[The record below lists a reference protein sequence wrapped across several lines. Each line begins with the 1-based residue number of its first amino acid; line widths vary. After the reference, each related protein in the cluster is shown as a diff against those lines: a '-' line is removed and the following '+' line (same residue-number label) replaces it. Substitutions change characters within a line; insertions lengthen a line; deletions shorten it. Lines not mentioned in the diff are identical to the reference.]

1 MDKKEYRARL
11 DEINSLVEKQ
21 DYREALN
28 VVETIEWRRVRSV
41 RTLCMVSEIY
51 EVNKRYDDSLRL
63 LLLAYQRTPS
73 GKLILYRLVELCV
86 KMTDYESAVK
96 YYNQFTKL
104 SPNDNN
110 RYILKYKIYKG
121 RKNPIEDQI
130 KILEKYKA
138 SEYTERW
145 AYELARLYARAGM
158 YDKCIA
164 ECDELVLWFSDGRYV
179 KKALELKMKYTE
191 LTDAEK
197 EKYKKLYGELKA
209 VRIARTAASVSAAT
223 QAAAKM
229 LNQTAQTMGKPE
241 EAVNSVKVEAFQIP
255 KPEPVKEAEAEEK
268 SETKAEAKPELAEQP
283 KVMKMPEFIKTPEMK
298 PDFEPLPEIQMPE
311 EIKKEI
317 EEELEKKKALE
328 AKPQE
333 ETAKLAEEEP
343 VKEFNLEEALNATAD
358 EMVQAENAEVSEN
371 EAVENES
378 ETKPEME
385 VPEGATIQLPL
396 EEIKAARQ
404 NAVETDATVDLS
416 NVVEEA
422 MAEAVVTA
430 EEEPAEEPVEAET
443 EPEEESVEAE
453 AESEQE
459 NEETELSEEEVIEAE
474 TKETESVEAEELQE
488 NEVTESVEAEETQ
501 EEKEPESA
509 ETVPEPIEVQEARE
523 SEPAQW
529 VLEEPAEPVKENSE
543 PEAELAVELEAEPV
557 KSEENEA
564 ETVLEEESETPEEV
578 ESAEPESVEPE
589 PEKVLRHHLTDE
601 EHRRLFTYFAP
612 IPGMKEQVKEALD
625 IAQESACEKTS
636 KAGNVIVTGRSGSG
650 KTRFSE
656 SLIKALCKERQMEG
670 AKVAYLTAEVLN
682 KKDPAFIV
690 DKLSGGFLAI
700 GHASAMTAETVEN
713 LSKAMEFKTNRLTV
727 ILEDAKAGIYTLQQ
741 DYPEFMEKFDSKIVI
756 PVFTND
762 ELVSFAKTYA
772 KEKGYKVD
780 DIAALAVYS
789 LIGDNQYED
798 DPVCVGQV
806 REMMDSAIA
815 KASRLGRRPGKK
827 VAKRHLDV
835 TGRIM
840 LYEKDFNL

>member
-1 MDKKEYRARL
+1 MKLTEVKILDKKEYRARL
-11 DEINSLVEKQ
+11 DEINNLVEKQ

-28 VVETIEWRRVRSV
+28 VVETIEWRRVRSA

-63 LLLAYQRTPS
+63 LLLAYQRAPS
-73 GKLILYRLVELCV
+73 GKLILYRLVELSV

-96 YYNQFTKL
+96 YYNQFMKL

-164 ECDELVLWFSDGRYV
+164 ECDEMVLWFSDGKYV

-197 EKYKKLYGELKA
+197 EKYKELYGEPKA

-229 LNQTAQTMGKPE
+229 LNQTAQTMVKPE
-241 EAVNSVKVEAFQIP
+241 EAVNSVKAEAFQLP
-255 KPEPVKEAEAEEK
+255 KPEAIKKAESGAGSEAKAEE
-268 SETKAEAKPELAEQP
+268 EVKPELAEQP
-283 KVMKMPEFIKTPEMK
+283 KIMKMPEFIKTPEVK
-298 PDFEPLPEIQMPE
+298 PDFELLPEIQMPE

-317 EEELEKKKALE
+317 EEELEKKKEVE
-328 AKPQE
+328 AKLQE
-333 ETAKLAEEEP
+333 ETAKIAEEEP
-343 VKEFNLEEALNATAD
+343 VKEFDLEAALGAAAD
-358 EMVQAENAEVSEN
+358 EMVQEEKT
-371 EAVENES
+371 EAVENEA
-378 ETKPEME
+378 EAKTEME
-385 VPEGATIQLPL
+385 VSEGATIQLPL

-430 EEEPAEEPVEAET
+430 EEETAEKAVEAET
-443 EPEEESVEAE
+443 EA
-453 AESEQE
+453 
-459 NEETELSEEEVIEAE
+459 SEEEVAEAE
-474 TKETESVEAEELQE
+474 TEEPQENEAAESVETEEQQE
-488 NEVTESVEAEETQ
+488 EKVTESAE
-501 EEKEPESA
+501 
-509 ETVPEPIEVQEARE
+509 PEPIEVEEARE

-529 VLEEPAEPVKENSE
+529 VVEET
-543 PEAELAVELEAEPV
+543 VE
-557 KSEENEA
+557 SEEENA
-564 ETVLEEESETPEEV
+564 ESEVVQEIEAVTE
-578 ESAEPESVEPE
+578 VEPE
-589 PEKVLRHHLTDE
+589 PEKVLRHHLTEE

-625 IAQESACEKTS
+625 IAQKSACEKTS
-636 KAGNVIVTGRSGSG
+636 KAGNMIVTGRSGSG

-700 GHASAMTAETVEN
+700 GRASAMTAQTVEN

-727 ILEDAKAGIYTLQQ
+727 ILEDSKAGIYTLKQ
-741 DYPEFMEKFDSKIVI
+741 DYPEFMEKFDSRIVI

-780 DIAALAVYS
+780 DIAVLAVYS

>member
-28 VVETIEWRRVRSV
+28 VVETIEWRRVRSA

-63 LLLAYQRTPS
+63 LLLAYQRAPS
-73 GKLILYRLVELCV
+73 GKLILYRLVELSV

-96 YYNQFTKL
+96 YYNQFMKL

-164 ECDELVLWFSDGRYV
+164 ECDEMVLWFSDGKYV

-197 EKYKKLYGELKA
+197 EKYKELYGEPKA

-229 LNQTAQTMGKPE
+229 LNQTAQTMAKPE
-241 EAVNSVKVEAFQIP
+241 DAVNSVKAEAFQLP
-255 KPEPVKEAEAEEK
+255 KPEPVKKAE
-268 SETKAEAKPELAEQP
+268 SETESEAKAEAKPELAEQP
-283 KVMKMPEFIKTPEMK
+283 KVMKMPEFIKTPEVK
-298 PDFEPLPEIQMPE
+298 PDFEALPEIQMPE

-317 EEELEKKKALE
+317 EEELEKKKAVE
-328 AKPQE
+328 AKLQE
-333 ETAKLAEEEP
+333 ETAKIAEEEP
-343 VKEFNLEEALNATAD
+343 VKEFDLEAALGVAAA
-358 EMVQAENAEVSEN
+358 EMAQAEKT
-371 EAVENES
+371 EAVENEA
-378 ETKPEME
+378 EAKAEME

-430 EEEPAEEPVEAET
+430 EEETAEKVVEAET
-443 EPEEESVEAE
+443 EASEEKVAEAETEEPQEEKAPESVETE
-453 AESEQE
+453 EPQE
-459 NEETELSEEEVIEAE
+459 EKAP
-474 TKETESVEAEELQE
+474 ESVETEE
-488 NEVTESVEAEETQ
+488 SQ
-501 EEKEPESA
+501 EEQEPESA
-509 ETVPEPIEVQEARE
+509 ETEQEPVEVEEARE

-529 VLEEPAEPVKENSE
+529 VLEEP
-543 PEAELAVELEAEPV
+543 VE
-557 KSEENEA
+557 SEEENA
-564 ETVLEEESETPEEV
+564 ESEAVQEIEAVTEV
-578 ESAEPESVEPE
+578 EPESVEPE

-601 EHRRLFTYFAP
+601 EHRRLFTYFAQ

-625 IAQESACEKTS
+625 IAQKSACEKTS
-636 KAGNVIVTGRSGSG
+636 KAGNMIVTGRSGSG

-700 GHASAMTAETVEN
+700 GRASAMTAQTVEN

-727 ILEDAKAGIYTLQQ
+727 ILEDSKAGIYTLKQ
-741 DYPEFMEKFDSKIVI
+741 DYPEFMEKFDSRIVI

-780 DIAALAVYS
+780 DIAVLAVYS

>member
-28 VVETIEWRRVRSV
+28 VVETIEWRRVRSA

-63 LLLAYQRTPS
+63 LLLAYQRAPS
-73 GKLILYRLVELCV
+73 GKLILYRLVELSV

-96 YYNQFTKL
+96 YYNQFMKL

-164 ECDELVLWFSDGRYV
+164 ECDEMVLWFSDGKYV

-197 EKYKKLYGELKA
+197 EKYKELYGEPKA

-229 LNQTAQTMGKPE
+229 LNQTAQTMAKPE
-241 EAVNSVKVEAFQIP
+241 DAVNSVKAEAFQLP
-255 KPEPVKEAEAEEK
+255 KPEPVKKAE
-268 SETKAEAKPELAEQP
+268 SETESEAKAEAKPELAEQP
-283 KVMKMPEFIKTPEMK
+283 KVMEMPEFIKTPEVK

-317 EEELEKKKALE
+317 EEELEKKKAVE
-328 AKPQE
+328 AKLQE
-333 ETAKLAEEEP
+333 ETAKIAEEEP
-343 VKEFNLEEALNATAD
+343 VKEFDLEAALGVAAA
-358 EMVQAENAEVSEN
+358 EMAQAEKT
-371 EAVENES
+371 EAVENEA
-378 ETKPEME
+378 EAKAEME

-430 EEEPAEEPVEAET
+430 EEETAEKVVEAET
-443 EPEEESVEAE
+443 EASKEKVAEAETEEPQEEKAPESVETE
-453 AESEQE
+453 ES
-459 NEETELSEEEVIEAE
+459 
-474 TKETESVEAEELQE
+474 
-488 NEVTESVEAEETQ
+488 Q
-501 EEKEPESA
+501 EEQEPESA
-509 ETVPEPIEVQEARE
+509 ETEQEPVEVEEARE

-529 VLEEPAEPVKENSE
+529 VLEEP
-543 PEAELAVELEAEPV
+543 VE
-557 KSEENEA
+557 SEEENA
-564 ETVLEEESETPEEV
+564 ESEAVQEIEAVTEV
-578 ESAEPESVEPE
+578 EPESVEPE
-589 PEKVLRHHLTDE
+589 SEKVLRHHLTDE

-625 IAQESACEKTS
+625 IAQKSACEKTS
-636 KAGNVIVTGRSGSG
+636 KAGNMIVTGRSGSG

-700 GHASAMTAETVEN
+700 GRASAMTAQTVEN

-727 ILEDAKAGIYTLQQ
+727 ILEDSKAGIYTLKQ
-741 DYPEFMEKFDSKIVI
+741 DYPEFMEKFDSRIVI

-780 DIAALAVYS
+780 DIAVLAVYS

>member
-11 DEINSLVEKQ
+11 DEINNLVEKQ

-28 VVETIEWRRVRSV
+28 VVETIEWRRVRSA

-63 LLLAYQRTPS
+63 LLLAYQRAPS
-73 GKLILYRLVELCV
+73 GKLILYRLVELSV

-96 YYNQFTKL
+96 YYNQFMKL

-164 ECDELVLWFSDGRYV
+164 ECDEMVLWFSDGKYV

-197 EKYKKLYGELKA
+197 EKYKELYGEPKA

-229 LNQTAQTMGKPE
+229 LNQTAQTMVKPE
-241 EAVNSVKVEAFQIP
+241 EAVNSVKAEAFQLP
-255 KPEPVKEAEAEEK
+255 KPEAIKKAESGAGSEAKAEE
-268 SETKAEAKPELAEQP
+268 EVKPELAEQP
-283 KVMKMPEFIKTPEMK
+283 KIMKMPEFIKTPEVK

-317 EEELEKKKALE
+317 EEELEKKKEVE
-328 AKPQE
+328 AKLQE
-333 ETAKLAEEEP
+333 ETAKIAEEEP
-343 VKEFNLEEALNATAD
+343 VKEFDLEAALGAAAD
-358 EMVQAENAEVSEN
+358 EMVQEEKT
-371 EAVENES
+371 EAVENEA
-378 ETKPEME
+378 EAKTEME
-385 VPEGATIQLPL
+385 VSEGATIQLPL

-430 EEEPAEEPVEAET
+430 EEETAEKAVEAET
-443 EPEEESVEAE
+443 EA
-453 AESEQE
+453 
-459 NEETELSEEEVIEAE
+459 SEEEVAEAE
-474 TKETESVEAEELQE
+474 TEEPQENEAAESVETEEQQE
-488 NEVTESVEAEETQ
+488 EKVTESAE
-501 EEKEPESA
+501 
-509 ETVPEPIEVQEARE
+509 PEPIEVEEARE

-529 VLEEPAEPVKENSE
+529 VVEET
-543 PEAELAVELEAEPV
+543 VE
-557 KSEENEA
+557 SEEENA
-564 ETVLEEESETPEEV
+564 ESEVVQEIEAVTE
-578 ESAEPESVEPE
+578 VEPE
-589 PEKVLRHHLTDE
+589 PEKVLRHHLTEE

-625 IAQESACEKTS
+625 IAQKSACEKTS
-636 KAGNVIVTGRSGSG
+636 KAGNMIVTGRSGSG

-700 GHASAMTAETVEN
+700 GRASAMTAQTVEN

-727 ILEDAKAGIYTLQQ
+727 ILEDSKVGIYTLKQ
-741 DYPEFMEKFDSKIVI
+741 DYPEFMEKFDSRIVI

-780 DIAALAVYS
+780 DIAVLAVYS

>member
-11 DEINSLVEKQ
+11 DEINNLVEKQ

-28 VVETIEWRRVRSV
+28 VVETIEWRRVRSA

-63 LLLAYQRTPS
+63 LLLAYQRAPS
-73 GKLILYRLVELCV
+73 GKLILYRLVELSV

-96 YYNQFTKL
+96 YYNQFMKL

-164 ECDELVLWFSDGRYV
+164 ECDEMVLWFSDGKYV

-197 EKYKKLYGELKA
+197 EKYKELYGEPKA

-229 LNQTAQTMGKPE
+229 LNQTAQTMVKPE
-241 EAVNSVKVEAFQIP
+241 EAVNSVKAEAFQLP
-255 KPEPVKEAEAEEK
+255 KPEAIKKAESGAGSEAKAEE
-268 SETKAEAKPELAEQP
+268 EVKPELAEQP
-283 KVMKMPEFIKTPEMK
+283 KIMKMPEFIKTPEVK

-317 EEELEKKKALE
+317 EEELEKKKEVE
-328 AKPQE
+328 AKLQE
-333 ETAKLAEEEP
+333 ETAKIAEEEP
-343 VKEFNLEEALNATAD
+343 VKEFDLEAALGAAAD
-358 EMVQAENAEVSEN
+358 EMVQEEKT
-371 EAVENES
+371 EAVENEA
-378 ETKPEME
+378 EAKTEME
-385 VPEGATIQLPL
+385 VSEGATIQLPL

-430 EEEPAEEPVEAET
+430 EEETAEKAVEAET
-443 EPEEESVEAE
+443 KA
-453 AESEQE
+453 
-459 NEETELSEEEVIEAE
+459 SEEEVAEAE
-474 TKETESVEAEELQE
+474 TEEPQENEAAESVETEEQQE
-488 NEVTESVEAEETQ
+488 EKVTESAE
-501 EEKEPESA
+501 
-509 ETVPEPIEVQEARE
+509 PEPIEVEEARE

-529 VLEEPAEPVKENSE
+529 VVEET
-543 PEAELAVELEAEPV
+543 VE
-557 KSEENEA
+557 SEEENA
-564 ETVLEEESETPEEV
+564 ESEVVQEIEAVTE
-578 ESAEPESVEPE
+578 VEPE
-589 PEKVLRHHLTDE
+589 PEKVLRHHLTEE

-625 IAQESACEKTS
+625 IAQKSACEKTS
-636 KAGNVIVTGRSGSG
+636 KAGNMIVTGRSGSG

-700 GHASAMTAETVEN
+700 GRASAMTAQTVEN

-727 ILEDAKAGIYTLQQ
+727 ILEDSKAGIYTLKQ
-741 DYPEFMEKFDSKIVI
+741 DYPEFMEKFDSRIVI

-780 DIAALAVYS
+780 DIAVLAVYS

>member
-1 MDKKEYRARL
+1 MKLTEVKILDKKEYRARL
-11 DEINSLVEKQ
+11 DEINNLVEKQ

-28 VVETIEWRRVRSV
+28 VVETIEWRRVRSA

-63 LLLAYQRTPS
+63 LLLAYQRAPS
-73 GKLILYRLVELCV
+73 GKLILYRLVELSV

-96 YYNQFTKL
+96 YYNQFMKL

-164 ECDELVLWFSDGRYV
+164 ECDEMVLWFSDGKYV

-197 EKYKKLYGELKA
+197 EKYKELYGEPKA

-229 LNQTAQTMGKPE
+229 LNQTAQTMVKPE
-241 EAVNSVKVEAFQIP
+241 EAVNSVKAEAFQLP
-255 KPEPVKEAEAEEK
+255 KPEAIKKAESGAGSEAKAEE
-268 SETKAEAKPELAEQP
+268 EVKPELAEQP
-283 KVMKMPEFIKTPEMK
+283 KIMKMPEFIKTPEVK

-317 EEELEKKKALE
+317 EEELEKKKEVE
-328 AKPQE
+328 AKLQE
-333 ETAKLAEEEP
+333 ETAKIAEEES
-343 VKEFNLEEALNATAD
+343 VKEFDLEAALGAAAD
-358 EMVQAENAEVSEN
+358 EMVQEEKT
-371 EAVENES
+371 EAVENEA
-378 ETKPEME
+378 EAKTEME
-385 VPEGATIQLPL
+385 VSEGATIQLPL

-430 EEEPAEEPVEAET
+430 EEETAEKAVEAET
-443 EPEEESVEAE
+443 EA
-453 AESEQE
+453 
-459 NEETELSEEEVIEAE
+459 SEEEVAEAE
-474 TKETESVEAEELQE
+474 TEEPQENEAAESVETEEQQE
-488 NEVTESVEAEETQ
+488 EKVTESAE
-501 EEKEPESA
+501 
-509 ETVPEPIEVQEARE
+509 PEPIEVEEARE

-529 VLEEPAEPVKENSE
+529 MLEEPVESEEENAE
-543 PEAELAVELEAEPV
+543 PEAEVAE
-557 KSEENEA
+557 E
-564 ETVLEEESETPEEV
+564 
-578 ESAEPESVEPE
+578 VEPE
-589 PEKVLRHHLTDE
+589 PEKVLRHHLTEE

-625 IAQESACEKTS
+625 IAQKSACEKTS
-636 KAGNVIVTGRSGSG
+636 KAGNMIVTGRSGSG

-700 GHASAMTAETVEN
+700 GRASAMTAQTVEN

-727 ILEDAKAGIYTLQQ
+727 ILEDSKAGIYTLKQ
-741 DYPEFMEKFDSKIVI
+741 DYPEFMEKFDSRIVI

-780 DIAALAVYS
+780 DIAVLAVYS

>member
-28 VVETIEWRRVRSV
+28 VVETIEWRRVRSA

-63 LLLAYQRTPS
+63 LLLAYQRAPS
-73 GKLILYRLVELCV
+73 GKLILYRLVELSV

-96 YYNQFTKL
+96 YYNQFMKL

-145 AYELARLYARAGM
+145 AYELARLYARADM

-164 ECDELVLWFSDGRYV
+164 ECDEMVLWFSDGKYV

-197 EKYKKLYGELKA
+197 EKYKELYGEPKA

-229 LNQTAQTMGKPE
+229 LNQTAQTMAKPE
-241 EAVNSVKVEAFQIP
+241 DAVNSVKAEAFQLP
-255 KPEPVKEAEAEEK
+255 KPEPVKKAE
-268 SETKAEAKPELAEQP
+268 SETESEAKAEAKPELAEQP
-283 KVMKMPEFIKTPEMK
+283 KVMKMPEFIKTSEVK

-317 EEELEKKKALE
+317 EEELEKKKAVE
-328 AKPQE
+328 AKLQE
-333 ETAKLAEEEP
+333 ETAKIAEEEP
-343 VKEFNLEEALNATAD
+343 VKEFDLEAALGVAAA
-358 EMVQAENAEVSEN
+358 EMAQAEKT
-371 EAVENES
+371 EAVENEA
-378 ETKPEME
+378 EAKAEME

-430 EEEPAEEPVEAET
+430 EEETAEKVVEAET
-443 EPEEESVEAE
+443 EASEEKVAEAETEEPQEEKAPESVET
-453 AESEQE
+453 
-459 NEETELSEEEVIEAE
+459 EEP
-474 TKETESVEAEELQE
+474 
-488 NEVTESVEAEETQ
+488 Q
-501 EEKEPESA
+501 EEQEPESA
-509 ETVPEPIEVQEARE
+509 ETEQEPVEVEEARE

-529 VLEEPAEPVKENSE
+529 VVEET
-543 PEAELAVELEAEPV
+543 VE
-557 KSEENEA
+557 SEEENA
-564 ETVLEEESETPEEV
+564 ESEAVQEIEAVTEV
-578 ESAEPESVEPE
+578 EPESVEPE

-625 IAQESACEKTS
+625 IAQKSACEKTS
-636 KAGNVIVTGRSGSG
+636 KAGNMIVTGRSGSG

-700 GHASAMTAETVEN
+700 GRASAMTAQTVEN

-727 ILEDAKAGIYTLQQ
+727 ILEDSKAGIYTLKQ
-741 DYPEFMEKFDSKIVI
+741 DYPEFMEKFDSRIVI

-780 DIAALAVYS
+780 DIAVLAVYS

>member
-28 VVETIEWRRVRSV
+28 VVETIEWRRVRSA

-63 LLLAYQRTPS
+63 LLLAYQRAPS
-73 GKLILYRLVELCV
+73 GKLILYRLVELSV

-96 YYNQFTKL
+96 YYNQFMKL

-164 ECDELVLWFSDGRYV
+164 ECDEMVLWFSDGKYV

-197 EKYKKLYGELKA
+197 EKYKELYGEPKA

-229 LNQTAQTMGKPE
+229 LNQTAQTMAKPE
-241 EAVNSVKVEAFQIP
+241 DAVNSVKAEAFQLP
-255 KPEPVKEAEAEEK
+255 KPEPVKKAE
-268 SETKAEAKPELAEQP
+268 SETESEAKAEAKPELAEQP
-283 KVMKMPEFIKTPEMK
+283 KVMKMPEFIKTSEVK

-317 EEELEKKKALE
+317 EEELEKKKAVE
-328 AKPQE
+328 AKLQE
-333 ETAKLAEEEP
+333 ETAKIAEEEP
-343 VKEFNLEEALNATAD
+343 VKEFDLEAALGVAAD
-358 EMVQAENAEVSEN
+358 EMAQAEKT
-371 EAVENES
+371 EAVENEA
-378 ETKPEME
+378 EAKAEME

-430 EEEPAEEPVEAET
+430 EEETAEKVVEAET
-443 EPEEESVEAE
+443 EASEEKVAE
-453 AESEQE
+453 AET
-459 NEETELSEEEVIEAE
+459 EEP
-474 TKETESVEAEELQE
+474 
-488 NEVTESVEAEETQ
+488 Q
-501 EEKEPESA
+501 EEQEPESA
-509 ETVPEPIEVQEARE
+509 ETEQEPVEVEEARE

-529 VLEEPAEPVKENSE
+529 VVEETVD
-543 PEAELAVELEAEPV
+543 
-557 KSEENEA
+557 SEEENA
-564 ETVLEEESETPEEV
+564 ESEVVQEIEAVTEV
-578 ESAEPESVEPE
+578 EPESVEPVEPE

-625 IAQESACEKTS
+625 IAQKSACEKTS
-636 KAGNVIVTGRSGSG
+636 KAGNMIVTGRSGSG

-700 GHASAMTAETVEN
+700 GRASAMTAQTVEN

-727 ILEDAKAGIYTLQQ
+727 ILEDSKAGIYTLKQ
-741 DYPEFMEKFDSKIVI
+741 DYPEFMEKFDSRIVI

-780 DIAALAVYS
+780 DIAVLAVYS

-840 LYEKDFNL
+840 LYEKDFDL

>member
-28 VVETIEWRRVRSV
+28 VVETIEWRRVRSA

-63 LLLAYQRTPS
+63 LLLAYQRAPS
-73 GKLILYRLVELCV
+73 GKLILYRLVELSV

-96 YYNQFTKL
+96 YYNQFMKL

-164 ECDELVLWFSDGRYV
+164 ECDEMVLWFSDGKYV

-197 EKYKKLYGELKA
+197 EKYKELYGEPKA

-229 LNQTAQTMGKPE
+229 LNQTAQTMVKPE
-241 EAVNSVKVEAFQIP
+241 EAVNSVKAEAFQLP
-255 KPEPVKEAEAEEK
+255 KPEAIKKAESGAGSEAKAEE
-268 SETKAEAKPELAEQP
+268 EVKPELAEQP
-283 KVMKMPEFIKTPEMK
+283 KIMKMPEFIKTPEVK

-317 EEELEKKKALE
+317 EEELQKKKEVE
-328 AKPQE
+328 AKLQE
-333 ETAKLAEEEP
+333 ETAKIAEEEP
-343 VKEFNLEEALNATAD
+343 VKEFDLEAALGAAAD
-358 EMVQAENAEVSEN
+358 EMVQEEKT
-371 EAVENES
+371 EAVENEA
-378 ETKPEME
+378 EAKTEME
-385 VPEGATIQLPL
+385 VSEDATIQLPL

-430 EEEPAEEPVEAET
+430 EEETAEKVVEAET
-443 EPEEESVEAE
+443 EASEEKVAEAETEEPQEEKAPESVETE
-453 AESEQE
+453 ES
-459 NEETELSEEEVIEAE
+459 
-474 TKETESVEAEELQE
+474 
-488 NEVTESVEAEETQ
+488 Q
-501 EEKEPESA
+501 EEQEPESA
-509 ETVPEPIEVQEARE
+509 ETEQEPVEVEEARE

-529 VLEEPAEPVKENSE
+529 VVEET
-543 PEAELAVELEAEPV
+543 VE
-557 KSEENEA
+557 SEEENA
-564 ETVLEEESETPEEV
+564 ESEVVQEIEAVTE
-578 ESAEPESVEPE
+578 VEPE
-589 PEKVLRHHLTDE
+589 PEKVLRHHLTEE

-625 IAQESACEKTS
+625 IAQKSACEKTS
-636 KAGNVIVTGRSGSG
+636 KAGNMIVTGRSGSG

-700 GHASAMTAETVEN
+700 GRASAMTAQTVEN

-727 ILEDAKAGIYTLQQ
+727 ILEDSKAGIYTLKQ
-741 DYPEFMEKFDSKIVI
+741 DYPEFMEKFDSRIVI

-780 DIAALAVYS
+780 DIAVLAVYS

>member
-28 VVETIEWRRVRSV
+28 VVETIEWRRVRSA

-63 LLLAYQRTPS
+63 LLLAYQRAPS
-73 GKLILYRLVELCV
+73 GKLILYRLVELSV

-96 YYNQFTKL
+96 YYNQFMKL

-164 ECDELVLWFSDGRYV
+164 ECDEMVLWFSDGKYV

-197 EKYKKLYGELKA
+197 EKYKELYGEPKA

-229 LNQTAQTMGKPE
+229 LNQTAQTMAKPE
-241 EAVNSVKVEAFQIP
+241 DAVNSVKAEAFQLP
-255 KPEPVKEAEAEEK
+255 KPEPVKKAE
-268 SETKAEAKPELAEQP
+268 SETESEAKAEAKPELAEQP
-283 KVMKMPEFIKTPEMK
+283 KVMKMPEFIKTSEVK

-311 EIKKEI
+311 EIKKEV
-317 EEELEKKKALE
+317 EEELEKKKAVE
-328 AKPQE
+328 AKLQE
-333 ETAKLAEEEP
+333 ETAKIAEEEP
-343 VKEFNLEEALNATAD
+343 VKEFDLEAALGVAVA
-358 EMVQAENAEVSEN
+358 EMAQAEKT
-371 EAVENES
+371 EAVENEA
-378 ETKPEME
+378 EAKAEME

-430 EEEPAEEPVEAET
+430 EEETAEKVVEAET
-443 EPEEESVEAE
+443 EASEEKVAE
-453 AESEQE
+453 AET
-459 NEETELSEEEVIEAE
+459 EEP
-474 TKETESVEAEELQE
+474 
-488 NEVTESVEAEETQ
+488 Q
-501 EEKEPESA
+501 EEQEPESA
-509 ETVPEPIEVQEARE
+509 ETEQEPVEVEEARE

-529 VLEEPAEPVKENSE
+529 VVEET
-543 PEAELAVELEAEPV
+543 VE
-557 KSEENEA
+557 SEEENA
-564 ETVLEEESETPEEV
+564 ESEAVQEIEAVTEV
-578 ESAEPESVEPE
+578 EPESVEPE

-625 IAQESACEKTS
+625 IAQKSACEKTS
-636 KAGNVIVTGRSGSG
+636 KAGNMIVTGRSGSG

-700 GHASAMTAETVEN
+700 GRASAMTAQTVEN

-727 ILEDAKAGIYTLQQ
+727 ILEDSKAGIYTLKQ
-741 DYPEFMEKFDSKIVI
+741 DYPEFMEKFDSRIVI

-780 DIAALAVYS
+780 DIAVLAVYS

>member
-1 MDKKEYRARL
+1 MKLTEVKILDKKEYRARL
-11 DEINSLVEKQ
+11 DEINNLVEKQ

-28 VVETIEWRRVRSV
+28 VVETIEWRRVRSA

-63 LLLAYQRTPS
+63 LLLAYQRAPS
-73 GKLILYRLVELCV
+73 GKLILYRLVELSV

-96 YYNQFTKL
+96 YYNQFMKL

-164 ECDELVLWFSDGRYV
+164 ECDEMVLWFSDGKYV

-197 EKYKKLYGELKA
+197 EKYKELYGEPKA

-229 LNQTAQTMGKPE
+229 LNQTAQTMVKPE
-241 EAVNSVKVEAFQIP
+241 EAVNSVKAEAFQLP
-255 KPEPVKEAEAEEK
+255 KPEAIKKAESGAGSEAKAEE
-268 SETKAEAKPELAEQP
+268 EVKPELAEQP
-283 KVMKMPEFIKTPEMK
+283 KIMKMPEFIKTPEVK

-317 EEELEKKKALE
+317 EEELEKKKEVE
-328 AKPQE
+328 AKLQE
-333 ETAKLAEEEP
+333 ETAKIAEEEP
-343 VKEFNLEEALNATAD
+343 VKEFDLEAALGAAAD
-358 EMVQAENAEVSEN
+358 EMVQEEKT
-371 EAVENES
+371 EAVENEA
-378 ETKPEME
+378 EAKTEME
-385 VPEGATIQLPL
+385 VSEGATIQLPL

-430 EEEPAEEPVEAET
+430 EKETAEKAVEAET
-443 EPEEESVEAE
+443 EA
-453 AESEQE
+453 
-459 NEETELSEEEVIEAE
+459 SEEEVAEAE
-474 TKETESVEAEELQE
+474 TEEPQENEAAESVETEEQQE
-488 NEVTESVEAEETQ
+488 EKVTESAEP
-501 EEKEPESA
+501 K
-509 ETVPEPIEVQEARE
+509 PIEVEEARE

-529 VLEEPAEPVKENSE
+529 MLEEPVESEEENAE
-543 PEAELAVELEAEPV
+543 PEAEVAE
-557 KSEENEA
+557 E
-564 ETVLEEESETPEEV
+564 
-578 ESAEPESVEPE
+578 VEPE
-589 PEKVLRHHLTDE
+589 PEKVLRHHLTEE

-625 IAQESACEKTS
+625 IAQKSACEKTS
-636 KAGNVIVTGRSGSG
+636 KAGNMIVTGRSGSG

-700 GHASAMTAETVEN
+700 GRASAMTAQTVEN

-727 ILEDAKAGIYTLQQ
+727 ILEDSKAGIYTLKQ
-741 DYPEFMEKFDSKIVI
+741 DYPEFMEKFDSRIVI

-780 DIAALAVYS
+780 DIAVLAVYS

>member
-28 VVETIEWRRVRSV
+28 VVETIEWRRVRSA

-63 LLLAYQRTPS
+63 LLLAYQRAPS
-73 GKLILYRLVELCV
+73 GKLILYRLVELSV

-96 YYNQFTKL
+96 YYNQFMKL

-110 RYILKYKIYKG
+110 SYILKYKIYKG

-164 ECDELVLWFSDGRYV
+164 ECDEMVLWFSDGKYV

-197 EKYKKLYGELKA
+197 EKYKELYGEPKA

-229 LNQTAQTMGKPE
+229 LNQTAQTMAKPE
-241 EAVNSVKVEAFQIP
+241 DAVNSVKAEAFQLP
-255 KPEPVKEAEAEEK
+255 KPEPVKKAE
-268 SETKAEAKPELAEQP
+268 SETESEAKAEAKPELAEQP
-283 KVMKMPEFIKTPEMK
+283 KVMEMPEFIKTPEVK

-317 EEELEKKKALE
+317 EEELEKKKAVE
-328 AKPQE
+328 AKLQE
-333 ETAKLAEEEP
+333 ETAKIAEEEP
-343 VKEFNLEEALNATAD
+343 VKEFDLEAALGVAAA
-358 EMVQAENAEVSEN
+358 EMAQAEKT
-371 EAVENES
+371 EAVENEA
-378 ETKPEME
+378 EAKAEME

-430 EEEPAEEPVEAET
+430 EEETAEKVVEAET
-443 EPEEESVEAE
+443 EASEEKVAEAETEEPQEEKAPESVETE
-453 AESEQE
+453 ES
-459 NEETELSEEEVIEAE
+459 
-474 TKETESVEAEELQE
+474 
-488 NEVTESVEAEETQ
+488 Q
-501 EEKEPESA
+501 EEQEPESA
-509 ETVPEPIEVQEARE
+509 ETEQEPVEVEEARE

-529 VLEEPAEPVKENSE
+529 VLEEP
-543 PEAELAVELEAEPV
+543 VE
-557 KSEENEA
+557 SEEENA
-564 ETVLEEESETPEEV
+564 ESEAVQEIEAVTEV
-578 ESAEPESVEPE
+578 EPESVEPE
-589 PEKVLRHHLTDE
+589 SEKVLRHHLTDE

-625 IAQESACEKTS
+625 IAQKSACEKTS
-636 KAGNVIVTGRSGSG
+636 KAGNMIVTGRSGSG

-700 GHASAMTAETVEN
+700 GRASAMTAQTVEN

-727 ILEDAKAGIYTLQQ
+727 ILEDSKAGIYTLKQ
-741 DYPEFMEKFDSKIVI
+741 DYPEFMEKFDSRIVI

-780 DIAALAVYS
+780 DIAVLAVYS

>member
-1 MDKKEYRARL
+1 
-11 DEINSLVEKQ
+11 
-21 DYREALN
+21 
-28 VVETIEWRRVRSV
+28 
-41 RTLCMVSEIY
+41 MVSEIY

-63 LLLAYQRTPS
+63 LLLAYQRAPS
-73 GKLILYRLVELCV
+73 GKLILYRLVELSV

-96 YYNQFTKL
+96 YYNQFMKL

-164 ECDELVLWFSDGRYV
+164 ECDEMVLWFSDGKYV

-197 EKYKKLYGELKA
+197 EKYKELYGEPKA

-229 LNQTAQTMGKPE
+229 LNQTAQTMAKPE
-241 EAVNSVKVEAFQIP
+241 DAVNSVKAEAFQLP
-255 KPEPVKEAEAEEK
+255 KPEPVKKAE
-268 SETKAEAKPELAEQP
+268 SETESEAKAEAKPELAEQP
-283 KVMKMPEFIKTPEMK
+283 KVMEMPEFIKTPEVK

-317 EEELEKKKALE
+317 EEELEKKKAVE
-328 AKPQE
+328 AKLQE
-333 ETAKLAEEEP
+333 ETAKIAEEEP
-343 VKEFNLEEALNATAD
+343 VKEFDLEAALGVAAA
-358 EMVQAENAEVSEN
+358 EMAQAEKT
-371 EAVENES
+371 EAVENEA
-378 ETKPEME
+378 EAKAEME

-430 EEEPAEEPVEAET
+430 EEETAEKVVEAET
-443 EPEEESVEAE
+443 EASEEKVAEAETEEPQEEKAPESVETE
-453 AESEQE
+453 ES
-459 NEETELSEEEVIEAE
+459 
-474 TKETESVEAEELQE
+474 
-488 NEVTESVEAEETQ
+488 Q
-501 EEKEPESA
+501 EEQEPESA
-509 ETVPEPIEVQEARE
+509 ETEQEPVEVEEARE

-529 VLEEPAEPVKENSE
+529 VLEEP
-543 PEAELAVELEAEPV
+543 VE
-557 KSEENEA
+557 SEEENA
-564 ETVLEEESETPEEV
+564 ESEAVQEIEAVTEV
-578 ESAEPESVEPE
+578 EPESVEPE
-589 PEKVLRHHLTDE
+589 SEKVLRHHLTDE

-625 IAQESACEKTS
+625 IAQKSACEKTS
-636 KAGNVIVTGRSGSG
+636 KAGNMIVTGRSGSG

-700 GHASAMTAETVEN
+700 GRASAMTAQTVEN

-727 ILEDAKAGIYTLQQ
+727 ILEDSKAGIYTLKQ
-741 DYPEFMEKFDSKIVI
+741 DYPEFMEKFDSRIVI

-780 DIAALAVYS
+780 DIAVLAVYS

>member
-1 MDKKEYRARL
+1 MKLTEVKILDKKEYRARL
-11 DEINSLVEKQ
+11 DEINNLVEKQ

-28 VVETIEWRRVRSV
+28 VVETIEWRRVRSA

-63 LLLAYQRTPS
+63 LLLAYQRAPS
-73 GKLILYRLVELCV
+73 GKLILYRLVELSV

-96 YYNQFTKL
+96 YYNQFMKL

-164 ECDELVLWFSDGRYV
+164 ECDEMVLWFSDGKYV
-179 KKALELKMKYTE
+179 KKALELKMKYTK
-191 LTDAEK
+191 LTDTEK
-197 EKYKKLYGELKA
+197 EKYKELYGEPKA

-229 LNQTAQTMGKPE
+229 LNQTAQTMVKPE
-241 EAVNSVKVEAFQIP
+241 EAVNSVKAEAFQLP
-255 KPEPVKEAEAEEK
+255 KPESVK
-268 SETKAEAKPELAEQP
+268 KAEFGAESEAKAEVKPELAEQP
-283 KVMKMPEFIKTPEMK
+283 KVMKMPEFIKTPEVK

-317 EEELEKKKALE
+317 EEELEKKKAVE
-328 AKPQE
+328 AKLQE
-333 ETAKLAEEEP
+333 ETAKIAEEEP
-343 VKEFNLEEALNATAD
+343 VKEFDLEAALGAAAD
-358 EMVQAENAEVSEN
+358 EMDQAEKT
-371 EAVENES
+371 EAVENEA
-378 ETKPEME
+378 EAKAEME

-430 EEEPAEEPVEAET
+430 EEEVAEAET
-443 EPEEESVEAE
+443 EEP
-453 AESEQE
+453 QE
-459 NEETELSEEEVIEAE
+459 NEA
-474 TKETESVEAEELQE
+474 TESVETEEQ
-488 NEVTESVEAEETQ
+488 Q
-501 EEKEPESA
+501 EEKVTESA
-509 ETVPEPIEVQEARE
+509 ETEPIEVEEARE

-529 VLEEPAEPVKENSE
+529 VLEEPVKSEEEDAE
-543 PEAELAVELEAEPV
+543 PEAEEA
-557 KSEENEA
+557 
-564 ETVLEEESETPEEV
+564 
-578 ESAEPESVEPE
+578 ESAEEESVEPE
-589 PEKVLRHHLTDE
+589 PEKVLRHHLTEE

-625 IAQESACEKTS
+625 IAQKSACEKTS
-636 KAGNVIVTGRSGSG
+636 KAGNMIVTGRSGSG

-700 GHASAMTAETVEN
+700 GRASAMTAQTVEN

-727 ILEDAKAGIYTLQQ
+727 ILEDSKAGIYTLKQ
-741 DYPEFMEKFDSKIVI
+741 DYPEFMEKFDSRIVI

-780 DIAALAVYS
+780 DIAVLAVYS

>member
-1 MDKKEYRARL
+1 MKLTEVKILDKKEYRARL
-11 DEINSLVEKQ
+11 DEINNLVEKQ

-28 VVETIEWRRVRSV
+28 VVETIEWRRVRSA

-63 LLLAYQRTPS
+63 LLLAYQRAPS
-73 GKLILYRLVELCV
+73 GKLILYRLVELSV

-96 YYNQFTKL
+96 YYNQFMKL

-164 ECDELVLWFSDGRYV
+164 ECDEMVLWFSDGKYV

-197 EKYKKLYGELKA
+197 EKYKELYGEPKA
-209 VRIARTAASVSAAT
+209 VRIAKTAASVSAAT

-229 LNQTAQTMGKPE
+229 LNQTAQTMVKPE
-241 EAVNSVKVEAFQIP
+241 EAVNSVKAEAFQLP
-255 KPEPVKEAEAEEK
+255 KPEAIKKAESGAGSEAKAEE
-268 SETKAEAKPELAEQP
+268 EVKPELAEQP
-283 KVMKMPEFIKTPEMK
+283 KIMKMPEFIKTPEVK

-317 EEELEKKKALE
+317 EEELEKKKEVE
-328 AKPQE
+328 AKLQE
-333 ETAKLAEEEP
+333 ETAKIAEEEP
-343 VKEFNLEEALNATAD
+343 VKEFDLEAALGAAAD
-358 EMVQAENAEVSEN
+358 EMVQEEKT
-371 EAVENES
+371 EAVENEA
-378 ETKPEME
+378 EAKTEME
-385 VPEGATIQLPL
+385 VSEGATIQLPL

-430 EEEPAEEPVEAET
+430 EEETAEKAVEAET
-443 EPEEESVEAE
+443 EA
-453 AESEQE
+453 
-459 NEETELSEEEVIEAE
+459 SEEEVAEAE
-474 TKETESVEAEELQE
+474 TEEPQENEAAESVETEEQQE
-488 NEVTESVEAEETQ
+488 EKVTESAE
-501 EEKEPESA
+501 
-509 ETVPEPIEVQEARE
+509 PEPIEVEEARE

-529 VLEEPAEPVKENSE
+529 MLEEPVESEEENAE
-543 PEAELAVELEAEPV
+543 PEAEVAE
-557 KSEENEA
+557 E
-564 ETVLEEESETPEEV
+564 
-578 ESAEPESVEPE
+578 VEPE
-589 PEKVLRHHLTDE
+589 PEKVLRHHLTEE

-625 IAQESACEKTS
+625 IAQKSACEKTS
-636 KAGNVIVTGRSGSG
+636 KAGNMIVTGRSGSG

-700 GHASAMTAETVEN
+700 GRASAMTAQTVEN

-727 ILEDAKAGIYTLQQ
+727 ILEDSKAGIYTLKQ
-741 DYPEFMEKFDSKIVI
+741 DYPEFMEKFDSRIVI

-780 DIAALAVYS
+780 DIAVLAVYS

>member
-28 VVETIEWRRVRSV
+28 VVETIEWRRVRSA

-63 LLLAYQRTPS
+63 LLLAYQRAPS
-73 GKLILYRLVELCV
+73 GKPILYRLVELSV

-96 YYNQFTKL
+96 YYDQFMKL

-164 ECDELVLWFSDGRYV
+164 ECDEMVLWFSDGKYV

-197 EKYKKLYGELKA
+197 EKYKELYGEPKA

-229 LNQTAQTMGKPE
+229 LNQTAQTMAKPE
-241 EAVNSVKVEAFQIP
+241 DAVNSVKAEAFQLP
-255 KPEPVKEAEAEEK
+255 KPEPVKKAE
-268 SETKAEAKPELAEQP
+268 SETESEAKAEVKPELAEQP
-283 KVMKMPEFIKTPEMK
+283 KVMKMPEFIKTSEVK

-317 EEELEKKKALE
+317 EEELEKKKAVE
-328 AKPQE
+328 AKLQE
-333 ETAKLAEEEP
+333 ETAKIAEEEP
-343 VKEFNLEEALNATAD
+343 VKEFDLEAALGAAAD
-358 EMVQAENAEVSEN
+358 EMDQAEKT
-371 EAVENES
+371 EAVENEA
-378 ETKPEME
+378 EAKAEME

-430 EEEPAEEPVEAET
+430 EEETAEKVVEAET
-443 EPEEESVEAE
+443 EASEEKVAEAETEEPQEEKAPESVEKE
-453 AESEQE
+453 ESQKEQ
-459 NEETELSEEEVIEAE
+459 
-474 TKETESVEAEELQE
+474 
-488 NEVTESVEAEETQ
+488 
-501 EEKEPESA
+501 EPESA
-509 ETVPEPIEVQEARE
+509 ETEQEPVEVEEARE

-529 VLEEPAEPVKENSE
+529 VVEET
-543 PEAELAVELEAEPV
+543 VE
-557 KSEENEA
+557 SEEEN
-564 ETVLEEESETPEEV
+564 VESEAVQEIEAVTEV
-578 ESAEPESVEPE
+578 EPESVEPE

-625 IAQESACEKTS
+625 IAQKSACEKTS
-636 KAGNVIVTGRSGSG
+636 KAGNMIVTGRSGSG

-700 GHASAMTAETVEN
+700 GRASAMTAQTVEN

-727 ILEDAKAGIYTLQQ
+727 ILEDSKAGIYTLKQ
-741 DYPEFMEKFDSKIVI
+741 DYPEFMEKFDSRIVI

-780 DIAALAVYS
+780 DIAVLAVYS

>member
-1 MDKKEYRARL
+1 MKLTEVKILDKKEYRARL

-28 VVETIEWRRVRSV
+28 VVETIEWRRVRSA

-63 LLLAYQRTPS
+63 LLLAYQRAPS
-73 GKLILYRLVELCV
+73 GKLILYRLVELSV

-96 YYNQFTKL
+96 YYNQFMKL

-164 ECDELVLWFSDGRYV
+164 ECDEMVLWFSDGKYV

-197 EKYKKLYGELKA
+197 EKYKELYGEPKA

-229 LNQTAQTMGKPE
+229 LNQTAQTMAKPE
-241 EAVNSVKVEAFQIP
+241 DAVNSVKAEAFQLP
-255 KPEPVKEAEAEEK
+255 KPEPVKKAE
-268 SETKAEAKPELAEQP
+268 SETESEAKPELAEQP
-283 KVMKMPEFIKTPEMK
+283 KVMKMPEFIKTSEVK
-298 PDFEPLPEIQMPE
+298 PDFEPLPKIQMPE

-317 EEELEKKKALE
+317 EEELEKKKAVE
-328 AKPQE
+328 AKLQE
-333 ETAKLAEEEP
+333 ETAKIAEEEP
-343 VKEFNLEEALNATAD
+343 VKEFDLEVALGAAAD
-358 EMVQAENAEVSEN
+358 EMAQAEKT
-371 EAVENES
+371 EAVENEA
-378 ETKPEME
+378 EAKAEME

-430 EEEPAEEPVEAET
+430 EEETAEKVVEAET
-443 EPEEESVEAE
+443 EASEEKVAEAETEEPQEEKAPESVETE
-453 AESEQE
+453 ESQEEQE
-459 NEETELSEEEVIEAE
+459 
-474 TKETESVEAEELQE
+474 
-488 NEVTESVEAEETQ
+488 
-501 EEKEPESA
+501 PDSA
-509 ETVPEPIEVQEARE
+509 ETEQEPVEVEEARE

-529 VLEEPAEPVKENSE
+529 VVEET
-543 PEAELAVELEAEPV
+543 VE
-557 KSEENEA
+557 SEEEN
-564 ETVLEEESETPEEV
+564 VESEAVQEIEAVTEV
-578 ESAEPESVEPE
+578 EPESVEPE

-625 IAQESACEKTS
+625 IAQKSACEKTS
-636 KAGNVIVTGRSGSG
+636 KAGNMIVTGRSGSG

-700 GHASAMTAETVEN
+700 GRASAMTAQTVEN

-727 ILEDAKAGIYTLQQ
+727 ILEDSKAGIYTLKQ
-741 DYPEFMEKFDSKIVI
+741 DYPEFMEKFDSRIVI

-780 DIAALAVYS
+780 DIAVLAVYS

>member
-28 VVETIEWRRVRSV
+28 VVETIEWRRVRSA

-63 LLLAYQRTPS
+63 LLLAYQRAPS
-73 GKLILYRLVELCV
+73 GKLILYRLVELSV

-96 YYNQFTKL
+96 YYNQFMKL

-164 ECDELVLWFSDGRYV
+164 ECDEMVLWFSDGKYV

-197 EKYKKLYGELKA
+197 EKYKELYGEPKA

-229 LNQTAQTMGKPE
+229 LNQTAQTMAKPE
-241 EAVNSVKVEAFQIP
+241 DAVNSVKAEAFQLP
-255 KPEPVKEAEAEEK
+255 KPEPVKKAE
-268 SETKAEAKPELAEQP
+268 SETESEAKAEAKPELAEQP
-283 KVMKMPEFIKTPEMK
+283 KVMKMPEFIKTSEVK

-317 EEELEKKKALE
+317 EEELEKKKAVE
-328 AKPQE
+328 AKLQE
-333 ETAKLAEEEP
+333 ETAEK
-343 VKEFNLEEALNATAD
+343 V
-358 EMVQAENAEVSEN
+358 
-371 EAVENES
+371 
-378 ETKPEME
+378 
-385 VPEGATIQLPL
+385 
-396 EEIKAARQ
+396 
-404 NAVETDATVDLS
+404 
-416 NVVEEA
+416 
-422 MAEAVVTA
+422 
-430 EEEPAEEPVEAET
+430 VEAET
-443 EPEEESVEAE
+443 EASEEKVAEAETEEPQEEKAPESVETE
-453 AESEQE
+453 EPQE
-459 NEETELSEEEVIEAE
+459 EKAP
-474 TKETESVEAEELQE
+474 ESVETEE
-488 NEVTESVEAEETQ
+488 SQ
-501 EEKEPESA
+501 EEQEPESA
-509 ETVPEPIEVQEARE
+509 ETEQEPVEVEEARE

-529 VLEEPAEPVKENSE
+529 VVEET
-543 PEAELAVELEAEPV
+543 VE
-557 KSEENEA
+557 SEEENA
-564 ETVLEEESETPEEV
+564 ESEVVREIEAVTE
-578 ESAEPESVEPE
+578 VEPE

-625 IAQESACEKTS
+625 IAQKSACEKTS
-636 KAGNVIVTGRSGSG
+636 KAGNMIVTGRSGSG

-700 GHASAMTAETVEN
+700 GRASAMTAQTVEN

-727 ILEDAKAGIYTLQQ
+727 ILEDSKAGIYTLKQ
-741 DYPEFMEKFDSKIVI
+741 DYPEFMEKFDSRIVI

-780 DIAALAVYS
+780 DIAVLAVYS

>member
-28 VVETIEWRRVRSV
+28 VVETIEWRRVRSA

-63 LLLAYQRTPS
+63 LLLAYQRAPS
-73 GKLILYRLVELCV
+73 GKLILYRLVELSV

-96 YYNQFTKL
+96 YYNQFMKL

-164 ECDELVLWFSDGRYV
+164 ECDEMVLWFSDGKYV

-197 EKYKKLYGELKA
+197 EKYKELYGEPKA

-229 LNQTAQTMGKPE
+229 LNQTAQTMAKPE
-241 EAVNSVKVEAFQIP
+241 DAVNSVKAEAFQLP
-255 KPEPVKEAEAEEK
+255 EPEPVKKAE
-268 SETKAEAKPELAEQP
+268 SETESEAKAEAKPELAEQP
-283 KVMKMPEFIKTPEMK
+283 KVMEMPEFIKTPEVK

-317 EEELEKKKALE
+317 EEELEKKKAVE
-328 AKPQE
+328 AKLQE
-333 ETAKLAEEEP
+333 ETAKIAEEEP
-343 VKEFNLEEALNATAD
+343 VKEFDLEAALGVAAA
-358 EMVQAENAEVSEN
+358 EMAQAEKT
-371 EAVENES
+371 EAVENEA
-378 ETKPEME
+378 EAKAEME

-430 EEEPAEEPVEAET
+430 EEETAEKVVEAET
-443 EPEEESVEAE
+443 EASEEKVAEAETEEPQEEKAPESVETE
-453 AESEQE
+453 ES
-459 NEETELSEEEVIEAE
+459 
-474 TKETESVEAEELQE
+474 
-488 NEVTESVEAEETQ
+488 Q
-501 EEKEPESA
+501 EEQEPESA
-509 ETVPEPIEVQEARE
+509 ETEQEPVEVEEARE

-529 VLEEPAEPVKENSE
+529 VLEEP
-543 PEAELAVELEAEPV
+543 VE
-557 KSEENEA
+557 SEEENA
-564 ETVLEEESETPEEV
+564 ESEAVQEIEAVTEV
-578 ESAEPESVEPE
+578 EPESVEPE
-589 PEKVLRHHLTDE
+589 SEKVLRHHLTDE

-625 IAQESACEKTS
+625 IAQKSACEKTS
-636 KAGNVIVTGRSGSG
+636 KAGNMIVTGRSGSG

-700 GHASAMTAETVEN
+700 GRASAMTAQTVEN

-727 ILEDAKAGIYTLQQ
+727 ILEDSKAGIYTLKQ
-741 DYPEFMEKFDSKIVI
+741 DYPEFMEKFDSRIVI

-780 DIAALAVYS
+780 DIAVLAVYS

>member
-28 VVETIEWRRVRSV
+28 VVETIEWRRVRSA

-63 LLLAYQRTPS
+63 LLLAYQRAPS
-73 GKLILYRLVELCV
+73 GKLILYRLVELSV

-96 YYNQFTKL
+96 YYNQFMKL

-164 ECDELVLWFSDGRYV
+164 ECDEMVLWFSDGKYV

-197 EKYKKLYGELKA
+197 EKYKELYGEPKA

-229 LNQTAQTMGKPE
+229 LNQTAQTMAKPE
-241 EAVNSVKVEAFQIP
+241 DAVNSVKAEAFQLP
-255 KPEPVKEAEAEEK
+255 KPEPVKKAE
-268 SETKAEAKPELAEQP
+268 SETESEAEAKPELAEQP
-283 KVMKMPEFIKTPEMK
+283 KVMKMPEFIKTSEVK

-317 EEELEKKKALE
+317 EEELEKKKAVE
-328 AKPQE
+328 AKLQE
-333 ETAKLAEEEP
+333 ETAKIAEEEP
-343 VKEFNLEEALNATAD
+343 VKEFDLEAALGVAAD
-358 EMVQAENAEVSEN
+358 EMAQAEKT
-371 EAVENES
+371 EAVENEA
-378 ETKPEME
+378 EAKAEME

-430 EEEPAEEPVEAET
+430 EEETAEKVVEAET
-443 EPEEESVEAE
+443 EASEEKVAEAETEEPQEEKAPESVET
-453 AESEQE
+453 
-459 NEETELSEEEVIEAE
+459 EEP
-474 TKETESVEAEELQE
+474 
-488 NEVTESVEAEETQ
+488 Q
-501 EEKEPESA
+501 EEQEPESA
-509 ETVPEPIEVQEARE
+509 ETEQEPVEVEEARE

-529 VLEEPAEPVKENSE
+529 VVEETVD
-543 PEAELAVELEAEPV
+543 
-557 KSEENEA
+557 SEEENA
-564 ETVLEEESETPEEV
+564 ESEVVQEIEAVTEV
-578 ESAEPESVEPE
+578 EPESVEPVEPE

-625 IAQESACEKTS
+625 IAQKSACEKTS
-636 KAGNVIVTGRSGSG
+636 KAGNMIVTGRSGSG

-700 GHASAMTAETVEN
+700 GRASAMTAQTVEN

-727 ILEDAKAGIYTLQQ
+727 ILEDSKAGIYTLKQ
-741 DYPEFMEKFDSKIVI
+741 DYPEFMEKFDSRIVI

-780 DIAALAVYS
+780 DIAVLAVYS

-840 LYEKDFNL
+840 LYEKDFDL

>member
-1 MDKKEYRARL
+1 MKLTEVKILDKKEYRARL
-11 DEINSLVEKQ
+11 DEINNLVEKQ

-28 VVETIEWRRVRSV
+28 VVETIEWRRVRSA

-63 LLLAYQRTPS
+63 LLLAYQRAPS
-73 GKLILYRLVELCV
+73 GKLILYRLVELSV

-96 YYNQFTKL
+96 YYNQFMKL

-164 ECDELVLWFSDGRYV
+164 ECDEMVLWFSDGKYV

-197 EKYKKLYGELKA
+197 EKYKELYGEPKA

-229 LNQTAQTMGKPE
+229 LNQTAQTMAKPE
-241 EAVNSVKVEAFQIP
+241 DAVNSVKAEAFQLP
-255 KPEPVKEAEAEEK
+255 KPEPVKKAE
-268 SETKAEAKPELAEQP
+268 SETESEAKAEAKPELAEEP
-283 KVMKMPEFIKTPEMK
+283 KVMKMPEFIKTPEVK
-298 PDFEPLPEIQMPE
+298 PDFEPLPEIQMPG

-317 EEELEKKKALE
+317 EEELEKKKAVE
-328 AKPQE
+328 AKLQE
-333 ETAKLAEEEP
+333 ETAKIAEEEP
-343 VKEFNLEEALNATAD
+343 VKEFDLEAALGAAAD
-358 EMVQAENAEVSEN
+358 EMAQAEKT
-371 EAVENES
+371 EAVENEA
-378 ETKPEME
+378 EAKAEME

-430 EEEPAEEPVEAET
+430 EEETAEKVVEAET
-443 EPEEESVEAE
+443 EA
-453 AESEQE
+453 
-459 NEETELSEEEVIEAE
+459 SEEEVAEAE
-474 TKETESVEAEELQE
+474 TEEPQEEKAPESVE
-488 NEVTESVEAEETQ
+488 TKESQ
-501 EEKEPESA
+501 EEQEPESA
-509 ETVPEPIEVQEARE
+509 ETEQEPVEVEEARE

-529 VLEEPAEPVKENSE
+529 VVEET
-543 PEAELAVELEAEPV
+543 VE
-557 KSEENEA
+557 SEEENAESEVVQEI
-564 ETVLEEESETPEEV
+564 ETVTEV
-578 ESAEPESVEPE
+578 EPESVEPE
-589 PEKVLRHHLTDE
+589 PEKVLRHHLTEE

-625 IAQESACEKTS
+625 IAQKSACEKTS
-636 KAGNVIVTGRSGSG
+636 KAGNMIVTGRSGSG

-700 GHASAMTAETVEN
+700 GRASAMTAQTVEN

-727 ILEDAKAGIYTLQQ
+727 ILEDSKAGIYTLKQ
-741 DYPEFMEKFDSKIVI
+741 DYPEFMEKFDSRIVI

-780 DIAALAVYS
+780 DIAVLAVYS

>member
-11 DEINSLVEKQ
+11 DEINNLVEKQ

-28 VVETIEWRRVRSV
+28 VVETIEWRRVRSA

-63 LLLAYQRTPS
+63 LLLAYQRAPS
-73 GKLILYRLVELCV
+73 GKLILYRLVELSV

-96 YYNQFTKL
+96 YYNQFLKL

-158 YDKCIA
+158 RDECIA
-164 ECDELVLWFSDGRYV
+164 ECDEMVLWFSDGKYV

-197 EKYKKLYGELKA
+197 EKYKELYGEPKA

-229 LNQTAQTMGKPE
+229 LNQTAQTMAKPE
-241 EAVNSVKVEAFQIP
+241 DAVKPIQAEAFQLP
-255 KPEPVKEAEAEEK
+255 KPEPVKKVESEAE
-268 SETKAEAKPELAEQP
+268 SEAKAEAKPELAEQP
-283 KVMKMPEFIKTPEMK
+283 KVMKMPEFIKTPEIK
-298 PDFEPLPEIQMPE
+298 PDFESLPEIQMPE

-317 EEELEKKKALE
+317 EEELEKKKAVE
-328 AKPQE
+328 AKLQE
-333 ETAKLAEEEP
+333 ETAKIAE
-343 VKEFNLEEALNATAD
+343 
-358 EMVQAENAEVSEN
+358 
-371 EAVENES
+371 ENES
-378 ETKPEME
+378 EAKTEME

-430 EEEPAEEPVEAET
+430 EEETAEKAVEAET
-443 EPEEESVEAE
+443 EPEEKESVEAE
-453 AESEQE
+453 TESEEVVEAEEESEQE
-459 NEETELSEEEVIEAE
+459 IEEA
-474 TKETESVEAEELQE
+474 ESVETEE
-488 NEVTESVEAEETQ
+488 SQ
-501 EEKEPESA
+501 EEQEPESA
-509 ETVPEPIEVQEARE
+509 ETEQEPVEVEEARE

-529 VLEEPAEPVKENSE
+529 VLEEPVESEEENAESE
-543 PEAELAVELEAEPV
+543 PIQEIEAV
-557 KSEENEA
+557 
-564 ETVLEEESETPEEV
+564 TEV
-578 ESAEPESVEPE
+578 EPESVEPE

-625 IAQESACEKTS
+625 IAQKSACEKTS
-636 KAGNVIVTGRSGSG
+636 KAGNMIVTGRSGSG

-700 GHASAMTAETVEN
+700 GHASAMTAQTVEN

-727 ILEDAKAGIYTLQQ
+727 ILEDSKAGIYTLKQ
-741 DYPEFMEKFDSKIVI
+741 DYPEFMEKFDSRIVI

-780 DIAALAVYS
+780 DIAVLAVYS

>member
-28 VVETIEWRRVRSV
+28 VVETIEWRRVRSA

-63 LLLAYQRTPS
+63 LLLAYQRAPS
-73 GKLILYRLVELCV
+73 GKLILYRLVELSV

-96 YYNQFTKL
+96 YYNQFMKL

-164 ECDELVLWFSDGRYV
+164 ECDEMVLWFSDGKYV

-197 EKYKKLYGELKA
+197 EKYKELYGEPKA

-229 LNQTAQTMGKPE
+229 LNQTAQTMAKPE
-241 EAVNSVKVEAFQIP
+241 DAVNSVKAEAFQIP
-255 KPEPVKEAEAEEK
+255 KPEPVKKAE
-268 SETKAEAKPELAEQP
+268 SETESEAKAEAKPELAEQP
-283 KVMKMPEFIKTPEMK
+283 KVMKMPEFIKTSEVK

-317 EEELEKKKALE
+317 EEELEKKKAVE
-328 AKPQE
+328 AKLQE
-333 ETAKLAEEEP
+333 ETAKIAEEEP
-343 VKEFNLEEALNATAD
+343 VKEFDLEAALGVAAD
-358 EMVQAENAEVSEN
+358 EMAQAEKT
-371 EAVENES
+371 EAVENEA
-378 ETKPEME
+378 EAKAEME

-430 EEEPAEEPVEAET
+430 EEETAEKVVEAET
-443 EPEEESVEAE
+443 EASEEKVAEAETEEPQEEKAPESVET
-453 AESEQE
+453 
-459 NEETELSEEEVIEAE
+459 EEP
-474 TKETESVEAEELQE
+474 
-488 NEVTESVEAEETQ
+488 Q
-501 EEKEPESA
+501 EEQEPESA
-509 ETVPEPIEVQEARE
+509 ETEQEPVEVEEARE

-529 VLEEPAEPVKENSE
+529 VVEET
-543 PEAELAVELEAEPV
+543 VE
-557 KSEENEA
+557 SEEENA
-564 ETVLEEESETPEEV
+564 ESEAVQEIEAVTEV
-578 ESAEPESVEPE
+578 EPESVEPE

-625 IAQESACEKTS
+625 IAQKSACEKTS
-636 KAGNVIVTGRSGSG
+636 KAGNMIVTGRSGSG

-700 GHASAMTAETVEN
+700 GRASAMTAQTVEN

-727 ILEDAKAGIYTLQQ
+727 ILEDSKAGIYTLKQ
-741 DYPEFMEKFDSKIVI
+741 DYPEFMEKFDSRIVI

-780 DIAALAVYS
+780 DIAVLAVYS

-806 REMMDSAIA
+806 TGTEQLCIH
-815 KASRLGRRPGKK
+815 PG
-827 VAKRHLDV
+827 
-835 TGRIM
+835 
-840 LYEKDFNL
+840 FQ

>member
-28 VVETIEWRRVRSV
+28 VVETIEWRRVRSA

-63 LLLAYQRTPS
+63 LLLAYQRAPS
-73 GKLILYRLVELCV
+73 GKLILYRLVELSV

-96 YYNQFTKL
+96 YYNQFMKL

-164 ECDELVLWFSDGRYV
+164 ECDEMVLWFSDGKYV

-197 EKYKKLYGELKA
+197 EKYKELYGEPKA

-229 LNQTAQTMGKPE
+229 LNQTAQTMAKPE
-241 EAVNSVKVEAFQIP
+241 DAVNSVKAEAFQLP
-255 KPEPVKEAEAEEK
+255 KPEPVKKAE
-268 SETKAEAKPELAEQP
+268 SETESEVKAEAKPELAEQP
-283 KVMKMPEFIKTPEMK
+283 KVMKIPEFIKTPEVK

-317 EEELEKKKALE
+317 EEEIEKKKAVE
-328 AKPQE
+328 AKLQE
-333 ETAKLAEEEP
+333 ETAKIAEEEP
-343 VKEFNLEEALNATAD
+343 VKEFDLEAALGVAAD
-358 EMVQAENAEVSEN
+358 EMAQAEKT
-371 EAVENES
+371 EAVENEA
-378 ETKPEME
+378 EAKAEME

-430 EEEPAEEPVEAET
+430 EEETAEKVVEAET
-443 EPEEESVEAE
+443 EASEEKVAEAETEEPQEEKASESVETE
-453 AESEQE
+453 EPQE
-459 NEETELSEEEVIEAE
+459 EKAP
-474 TKETESVEAEELQE
+474 ESVETEE
-488 NEVTESVEAEETQ
+488 SQ
-501 EEKEPESA
+501 EEQEPESA
-509 ETVPEPIEVQEARE
+509 ETEQEPVEVEEARE

-529 VLEEPAEPVKENSE
+529 VLEEP
-543 PEAELAVELEAEPV
+543 VE
-557 KSEENEA
+557 SEEENA
-564 ETVLEEESETPEEV
+564 ESEAVQEIEAVTEV
-578 ESAEPESVEPE
+578 EPESVEPE

-625 IAQESACEKTS
+625 IAQKSACEKTS
-636 KAGNVIVTGRSGSG
+636 KAGNMIVTGRSGSG

-700 GHASAMTAETVEN
+700 GRASAMTAQTVEN

-727 ILEDAKAGIYTLQQ
+727 ILEDSKAGIYTLKQ
-741 DYPEFMEKFDSKIVI
+741 DYPEFMEKFDSRIVI

-780 DIAALAVYS
+780 DIAVLAVYS

-840 LYEKDFNL
+840 LYEKDFDL

>member
-28 VVETIEWRRVRSV
+28 VVETIEWRRVRSA

-63 LLLAYQRTPS
+63 LLLAYQRAPS
-73 GKLILYRLVELCV
+73 GKLILYRLVELSV

-96 YYNQFTKL
+96 YYNQFMKL

-164 ECDELVLWFSDGRYV
+164 ECDEMVLWFSDGKYV

-197 EKYKKLYGELKA
+197 EKYKELYGEPKA

-229 LNQTAQTMGKPE
+229 LNQTAQTMAKPE
-241 EAVNSVKVEAFQIP
+241 DAVNSVKAEAFQLP
-255 KPEPVKEAEAEEK
+255 KPEPVKKAE
-268 SETKAEAKPELAEQP
+268 SETESEAKAEAKPELAEQP
-283 KVMKMPEFIKTPEMK
+283 KVMEMPEFIKTPEVK

-317 EEELEKKKALE
+317 EEE
-328 AKPQE
+328 
-333 ETAKLAEEEP
+333 P
-343 VKEFNLEEALNATAD
+343 VKEFDLEAALGVAAA
-358 EMVQAENAEVSEN
+358 EMAQAEKT
-371 EAVENES
+371 EAVENEA
-378 ETKPEME
+378 EAKAEME

-430 EEEPAEEPVEAET
+430 EEETAEKVVEAET
-443 EPEEESVEAE
+443 EASEEKVAEAETEEPQEEKAPESVETE
-453 AESEQE
+453 ES
-459 NEETELSEEEVIEAE
+459 
-474 TKETESVEAEELQE
+474 
-488 NEVTESVEAEETQ
+488 Q
-501 EEKEPESA
+501 EEQEPESA
-509 ETVPEPIEVQEARE
+509 ETEQEPVEVEEARE

-529 VLEEPAEPVKENSE
+529 VLEEP
-543 PEAELAVELEAEPV
+543 VE
-557 KSEENEA
+557 SEEENA
-564 ETVLEEESETPEEV
+564 ESEAVQEIEAVTEV
-578 ESAEPESVEPE
+578 EPESVEPE
-589 PEKVLRHHLTDE
+589 SEKVLRHHLTDE

-625 IAQESACEKTS
+625 IAQKSACEKTS
-636 KAGNVIVTGRSGSG
+636 KAGNMIVTGRSGSG

-700 GHASAMTAETVEN
+700 GRASAMTAQTVEN

-727 ILEDAKAGIYTLQQ
+727 ILEDSKAGIYTLKQ
-741 DYPEFMEKFDSKIVI
+741 DYPEFMEKFDSRIVI

-780 DIAALAVYS
+780 DIAVLAVYS

>member
-11 DEINSLVEKQ
+11 DEINNLVEKQ

-28 VVETIEWRRVRSV
+28 VVETIEWRRVRSA

-63 LLLAYQRTPS
+63 LLLAYQRAPS
-73 GKLILYRLVELCV
+73 GKLILYRLVELSV

-96 YYNQFTKL
+96 YYNQFMKL

-164 ECDELVLWFSDGRYV
+164 ECDEMVLWFSDGKYV

-197 EKYKKLYGELKA
+197 EKYKELYGEPKA

-229 LNQTAQTMGKPE
+229 LNQTAQTMVKPE
-241 EAVNSVKVEAFQIP
+241 EAVNSVKAEAFQLP
-255 KPEPVKEAEAEEK
+255 KPEAIKKAESGAGSEAKAEE
-268 SETKAEAKPELAEQP
+268 EVKPELAEQP
-283 KVMKMPEFIKTPEMK
+283 KIMKMPEFIKTPEVK

-317 EEELEKKKALE
+317 EEELEKKKEVE
-328 AKPQE
+328 AKLQE
-333 ETAKLAEEEP
+333 ETAKIAEEEP
-343 VKEFNLEEALNATAD
+343 VKEFDLEAALGAAAD
-358 EMVQAENAEVSEN
+358 EMVQEEKT
-371 EAVENES
+371 EAVENEA
-378 ETKPEME
+378 EAKTEME
-385 VPEGATIQLPL
+385 VSEGATIQLPL

-430 EEEPAEEPVEAET
+430 EEETAEKAVEAET
-443 EPEEESVEAE
+443 EA
-453 AESEQE
+453 
-459 NEETELSEEEVIEAE
+459 SEEEVAEAE
-474 TKETESVEAEELQE
+474 TEEPQENEAAESVETEEQQE
-488 NEVTESVEAEETQ
+488 EKVTESAE
-501 EEKEPESA
+501 
-509 ETVPEPIEVQEARE
+509 PEPIEVEEARE

-529 VLEEPAEPVKENSE
+529 VVEET
-543 PEAELAVELEAEPV
+543 VE
-557 KSEENEA
+557 SEEENA
-564 ETVLEEESETPEEV
+564 ESEVVQEIEAVTE
-578 ESAEPESVEPE
+578 VEPE
-589 PEKVLRHHLTDE
+589 PEKVLRHHLTEE

-625 IAQESACEKTS
+625 VAQKSACEKTS
-636 KAGNVIVTGRSGSG
+636 KAGNMIVTGRSGSG

-700 GHASAMTAETVEN
+700 GRASAMTAQTVEN

-727 ILEDAKAGIYTLQQ
+727 ILEDSKAGIYTLKQ
-741 DYPEFMEKFDSKIVI
+741 DYPEFMEKFDSRIVI

-780 DIAALAVYS
+780 DIAVLAVYS

>member
-1 MDKKEYRARL
+1 MKLTEVKILDKKEYRARL
-11 DEINSLVEKQ
+11 DEINNLVEKQ

-28 VVETIEWRRVRSV
+28 VVETIEWRRVRSA

-63 LLLAYQRTPS
+63 LLLAYQRAPS
-73 GKLILYRLVELCV
+73 GKLILYRLVELSV

-96 YYNQFTKL
+96 YYNQFMKL

-164 ECDELVLWFSDGRYV
+164 ECDEMVLWFSDGKYV
-179 KKALELKMKYTE
+179 KKALELKMKHTK

-197 EKYKKLYGELKA
+197 EKYKELYGEPKA

-223 QAAAKM
+223 HAAAKM
-229 LNQTAQTMGKPE
+229 LNQTAQTMVKPE
-241 EAVNSVKVEAFQIP
+241 EAVNSVKAEAFQLP
-255 KPEPVKEAEAEEK
+255 KPESVKNAEFGAESEA
-268 SETKAEAKPELAEQP
+268 KAEVKPELAEQP
-283 KVMKMPEFIKTPEMK
+283 KVMKMPEFIKTPEVK

-317 EEELEKKKALE
+317 EEEFEKKKAVE
-328 AKPQE
+328 AKLQE
-333 ETAKLAEEEP
+333 ETAKIAEEEP
-343 VKEFNLEEALNATAD
+343 VKEFDLEAALGAAAN
-358 EMVQAENAEVSEN
+358 EMVQAEKT
-371 EAVENES
+371 EAVENEAGAK
-378 ETKPEME
+378 TEME

-430 EEEPAEEPVEAET
+430 EEETAEKAVEAET
-443 EPEEESVEAE
+443 EA
-453 AESEQE
+453 
-459 NEETELSEEEVIEAE
+459 SEEEVAEAE
-474 TKETESVEAEELQE
+474 TEEPQENEAAESVETEEQ
-488 NEVTESVEAEETQ
+488 Q
-501 EEKEPESA
+501 EEKVTESA
-509 ETVPEPIEVQEARE
+509 ETEPIEVEEARE

-529 VLEEPAEPVKENSE
+529 MLEEPVESEEENAE
-543 PEAELAVELEAEPV
+543 PEAEVAE
-557 KSEENEA
+557 E
-564 ETVLEEESETPEEV
+564 
-578 ESAEPESVEPE
+578 VEPE
-589 PEKVLRHHLTDE
+589 PEKVLRHHLTEE

-625 IAQESACEKTS
+625 IAQKSACEKTS
-636 KAGNVIVTGRSGSG
+636 KAGNMIVTGRSGSG

-700 GHASAMTAETVEN
+700 GHASAMSAETVEN

-727 ILEDAKAGIYTLQQ
+727 ILEDAKAGIYTLKQ
-741 DYPEFMEKFDSKIVI
+741 DYPEFMEKFDSRIVI

-780 DIAALAVYS
+780 DIAVLAVYS

>member
-1 MDKKEYRARL
+1 MA
-11 DEINSLVEKQ
+11 
-21 DYREALN
+21 
-28 VVETIEWRRVRSV
+28 
-41 RTLCMVSEIY
+41 
-51 EVNKRYDDSLRL
+51 
-63 LLLAYQRTPS
+63 
-73 GKLILYRLVELCV
+73 
-86 KMTDYESAVK
+86 
-96 YYNQFTKL
+96 
-104 SPNDNN
+104 
-110 RYILKYKIYKG
+110 
-121 RKNPIEDQI
+121 
-130 KILEKYKA
+130 
-138 SEYTERW
+138 
-145 AYELARLYARAGM
+145 
-158 YDKCIA
+158 
-164 ECDELVLWFSDGRYV
+164 
-179 KKALELKMKYTE
+179 
-191 LTDAEK
+191 
-197 EKYKKLYGELKA
+197 
-209 VRIARTAASVSAAT
+209 
-223 QAAAKM
+223 
-229 LNQTAQTMGKPE
+229 KPE
-241 EAVNSVKVEAFQIP
+241 DAVNSVKAEAFQLP
-255 KPEPVKEAEAEEK
+255 KPEPVKKAE
-268 SETKAEAKPELAEQP
+268 SETESEAKAEAKPELAEQP
-283 KVMKMPEFIKTPEMK
+283 KVMKMPEFIKTSEVK

-317 EEELEKKKALE
+317 EEELEKKKAVE
-328 AKPQE
+328 AKLQE
-333 ETAKLAEEEP
+333 ETAKIAEEEP
-343 VKEFNLEEALNATAD
+343 VKEFDLEAALGVAAD
-358 EMVQAENAEVSEN
+358 EMAQAEKT
-371 EAVENES
+371 EAVENEA
-378 ETKPEME
+378 EAKAEME

-430 EEEPAEEPVEAET
+430 EEETAEKVVEAET
-443 EPEEESVEAE
+443 EASEEKVAEAETEEPQEEKAPESVETE
-453 AESEQE
+453 ES
-459 NEETELSEEEVIEAE
+459 
-474 TKETESVEAEELQE
+474 
-488 NEVTESVEAEETQ
+488 Q
-501 EEKEPESA
+501 EEQEPESA
-509 ETVPEPIEVQEARE
+509 ETEQEPVEVEEARE

-529 VLEEPAEPVKENSE
+529 VVEET
-543 PEAELAVELEAEPV
+543 VE
-557 KSEENEA
+557 SEEENA
-564 ETVLEEESETPEEV
+564 ESEAVQEIEAVTEV
-578 ESAEPESVEPE
+578 EPESVEPE

-625 IAQESACEKTS
+625 IAQKSACEKTS
-636 KAGNVIVTGRSGSG
+636 KAGNMIVTGRSGSG

-700 GHASAMTAETVEN
+700 GRASAMTAQTVEN

-727 ILEDAKAGIYTLQQ
+727 ILEDSKAGIYTLKQ
-741 DYPEFMEKFDSKIVI
+741 DYPEFMEKFDSRIVI

-780 DIAALAVYS
+780 DIAVLAVYS

-827 VAKRHLDV
+827 VAKRLLDV

>member
-1 MDKKEYRARL
+1 MKLTEVKILDKKEYRARL
-11 DEINSLVEKQ
+11 DEINNLVEKQ

-28 VVETIEWRRVRSV
+28 VVETIEWRRVRSA

-63 LLLAYQRTPS
+63 LLLAYQRAPS
-73 GKLILYRLVELCV
+73 GKLILYRLVELSV

-96 YYNQFTKL
+96 YYNQFMKL

-138 SEYTERW
+138 SEYTECW

-164 ECDELVLWFSDGRYV
+164 ECDEMVLWFSDGKYV

-197 EKYKKLYGELKA
+197 EKYKELYGEPKA

-229 LNQTAQTMGKPE
+229 LNQTAQTMVKPE
-241 EAVNSVKVEAFQIP
+241 EAVNSVKAEAFQLP
-255 KPEPVKEAEAEEK
+255 KPEAIKKAESGAGSEAKAEE
-268 SETKAEAKPELAEQP
+268 EVKPELAEQP
-283 KVMKMPEFIKTPEMK
+283 KIMKMPEFIKTPEVK

-317 EEELEKKKALE
+317 EEELEKKKEVE
-328 AKPQE
+328 AKLQE
-333 ETAKLAEEEP
+333 ETAKIAEEEP
-343 VKEFNLEEALNATAD
+343 VKEFDLEAALGAAAD
-358 EMVQAENAEVSEN
+358 EMVQEEKT
-371 EAVENES
+371 EAVENEA
-378 ETKPEME
+378 EAKTEME
-385 VPEGATIQLPL
+385 VSEGATIQLPL

-430 EEEPAEEPVEAET
+430 EEETAEKAVEAET
-443 EPEEESVEAE
+443 EA
-453 AESEQE
+453 
-459 NEETELSEEEVIEAE
+459 SEEEVAEAE
-474 TKETESVEAEELQE
+474 TEEPQENEAAESVETEEQQE
-488 NEVTESVEAEETQ
+488 EKVTESAE
-501 EEKEPESA
+501 
-509 ETVPEPIEVQEARE
+509 PEPIEVEEARE

-529 VLEEPAEPVKENSE
+529 VVEET
-543 PEAELAVELEAEPV
+543 VE
-557 KSEENEA
+557 SEEENA
-564 ETVLEEESETPEEV
+564 ESEVVQEIEAVTE
-578 ESAEPESVEPE
+578 VEPE
-589 PEKVLRHHLTDE
+589 PEKVLRHHLTEE

-625 IAQESACEKTS
+625 IAQKSACEKTS
-636 KAGNVIVTGRSGSG
+636 KAGNMIVTGRSGSG

-700 GHASAMTAETVEN
+700 GRASAMTAQTVEN

-727 ILEDAKAGIYTLQQ
+727 ILEDSKAGIYTLKQ
-741 DYPEFMEKFDSKIVI
+741 DYPEFMEKFDSRIVI

-780 DIAALAVYS
+780 DIAVLAVYS

>member
-11 DEINSLVEKQ
+11 DEINNLVEKQ

-28 VVETIEWRRVRSV
+28 VVETIEWRRVRSA

-63 LLLAYQRTPS
+63 LLLAYQRAPS
-73 GKLILYRLVELCV
+73 GKLILYRLVELSV

-96 YYNQFTKL
+96 YYNQFLKL

-158 YDKCIA
+158 RDECIA
-164 ECDELVLWFSDGRYV
+164 ECDEMVLWFSDGKYV

-197 EKYKKLYGELKA
+197 EKYKELYGEPKA

-229 LNQTAQTMGKPE
+229 LNQTAQTMVKSE
-241 EAVNSVKVEAFQIP
+241 EAANSVKSEAFQLP
-255 KPEPVKEAEAEEK
+255 KPEPVKKAE
-268 SETKAEAKPELAEQP
+268 SETESEAKAEAKPELAEQP
-283 KVMKMPEFIKTPEMK
+283 KVMKMPEFIKTPEIK
-298 PDFEPLPEIQMPE
+298 PDFEPLSEIQMPE

-317 EEELEKKKALE
+317 EEELEKKKAVE
-328 AKPQE
+328 AKLQE
-333 ETAKLAEEEP
+333 ETAKIAE
-343 VKEFNLEEALNATAD
+343 
-358 EMVQAENAEVSEN
+358 
-371 EAVENES
+371 ENES
-378 ETKPEME
+378 EAKTEME

-430 EEEPAEEPVEAET
+430 EEETAEKAVEAET
-443 EPEEESVEAE
+443 EPEEKESVEAE
-453 AESEQE
+453 TEQE
-459 NEETELSEEEVIEAE
+459 PVEVE
-474 TKETESVEAEELQE
+474 
-488 NEVTESVEAEETQ
+488 
-501 EEKEPESA
+501 
-509 ETVPEPIEVQEARE
+509 EARE

-529 VLEEPAEPVKENSE
+529 VLEEP
-543 PEAELAVELEAEPV
+543 VE
-557 KSEENEA
+557 SEEENA
-564 ETVLEEESETPEEV
+564 ESEAVQEIEAVTEV
-578 ESAEPESVEPE
+578 EPESVEPE

-625 IAQESACEKTS
+625 IAQKSACEKTS
-636 KAGNVIVTGRSGSG
+636 KAGNMIVTGRSGSG

-700 GHASAMTAETVEN
+700 GHASAMTAQTVEN

-727 ILEDAKAGIYTLQQ
+727 ILEDSKAGIYTLKQ
-741 DYPEFMEKFDSKIVI
+741 DYPEFMEKFDSRIVI

-780 DIAALAVYS
+780 DIAVLAVYS

>member
-1 MDKKEYRARL
+1 MKLTEVKILDKKEYRARL
-11 DEINSLVEKQ
+11 DEINNLVEKQ

-28 VVETIEWRRVRSV
+28 VVETIEWRRVRSA

-63 LLLAYQRTPS
+63 LLLAYQRAPS
-73 GKLILYRLVELCV
+73 GKLILYRLVELSV

-96 YYNQFTKL
+96 YYNQFMKL

-145 AYELARLYARAGM
+145 AYELARLYARAGI

-164 ECDELVLWFSDGRYV
+164 ECDEMVLWFSDGKYV

-197 EKYKKLYGELKA
+197 EKYKELYGEPKA

-229 LNQTAQTMGKPE
+229 LNQTAQTMVKPE
-241 EAVNSVKVEAFQIP
+241 ETVNSVKAEAFQLP
-255 KPEPVKEAEAEEK
+255 KPEAIKKAESGAGSEAKAEE
-268 SETKAEAKPELAEQP
+268 EVKPELAEQP
-283 KVMKMPEFIKTPEMK
+283 KIMKMPEFIKTPEVK

-317 EEELEKKKALE
+317 EEELEKKKEVE
-328 AKPQE
+328 AKLQE
-333 ETAKLAEEEP
+333 ETAKIAEEEP
-343 VKEFNLEEALNATAD
+343 VKEFDLEAALGAAAD
-358 EMVQAENAEVSEN
+358 EMVQEEKT
-371 EAVENES
+371 EAVENEA
-378 ETKPEME
+378 EAKTEME
-385 VPEGATIQLPL
+385 VSEGATIQLPL

-430 EEEPAEEPVEAET
+430 EEETAEKAVEAET
-443 EPEEESVEAE
+443 EA
-453 AESEQE
+453 
-459 NEETELSEEEVIEAE
+459 SEEEVAEAE
-474 TKETESVEAEELQE
+474 TEEPQENEAAESVETEEQQE
-488 NEVTESVEAEETQ
+488 EKVTESAE
-501 EEKEPESA
+501 
-509 ETVPEPIEVQEARE
+509 PEPIEVEEARE

-529 VLEEPAEPVKENSE
+529 MLEEPVESEEENAE
-543 PEAELAVELEAEPV
+543 PEAEVAE
-557 KSEENEA
+557 E
-564 ETVLEEESETPEEV
+564 
-578 ESAEPESVEPE
+578 VEPE
-589 PEKVLRHHLTDE
+589 PEKVLRHHLTEE

-625 IAQESACEKTS
+625 IAQKSACEKTS
-636 KAGNVIVTGRSGSG
+636 KAGNMIVTGRSGSG

-700 GHASAMTAETVEN
+700 GRASAMTAQTVEN

-727 ILEDAKAGIYTLQQ
+727 ILEDSKAGIYTLKQ
-741 DYPEFMEKFDSKIVI
+741 DYPEFMEKFDSRIVI

-780 DIAALAVYS
+780 DIAVLAVYS

>member
-1 MDKKEYRARL
+1 MKLTEVKILDKKEYRARL
-11 DEINSLVEKQ
+11 DEINNLVEKQ

-28 VVETIEWRRVRSV
+28 VVETIEWRRVRSA

-63 LLLAYQRTPS
+63 LLLAYQRAPS
-73 GKLILYRLVELCV
+73 GKLILYRLVELSV

-96 YYNQFTKL
+96 YYNQFMKL

-164 ECDELVLWFSDGRYV
+164 ECDEMVLWFSDGKYV

-197 EKYKKLYGELKA
+197 EKYKELYGEPKA

-229 LNQTAQTMGKPE
+229 LNQTAQTMVKPE
-241 EAVNSVKVEAFQIP
+241 EAVNSVKAEAFQIP
-255 KPEPVKEAEAEEK
+255 KPEAIKKAESGAGSEAKAEE
-268 SETKAEAKPELAEQP
+268 EVKPELAEQP
-283 KVMKMPEFIKTPEMK
+283 KIMKMPEFIKTPEVK

-317 EEELEKKKALE
+317 EEELEKKKEVE
-328 AKPQE
+328 AKLQE
-333 ETAKLAEEEP
+333 ETAKIAEEEP
-343 VKEFNLEEALNATAD
+343 VKEFDLEAALGAAAD
-358 EMVQAENAEVSEN
+358 EMVQEEKT
-371 EAVENES
+371 EAVENEA
-378 ETKPEME
+378 EAKTEME
-385 VPEGATIQLPL
+385 VSEGATIQLPL

-422 MAEAVVTA
+422 MAEVVVTA
-430 EEEPAEEPVEAET
+430 EEETAEKAVEAET
-443 EPEEESVEAE
+443 EA
-453 AESEQE
+453 
-459 NEETELSEEEVIEAE
+459 SEEEVAEAE
-474 TKETESVEAEELQE
+474 TEEPQENEAAESVETEEQQE
-488 NEVTESVEAEETQ
+488 EKVTESAE
-501 EEKEPESA
+501 
-509 ETVPEPIEVQEARE
+509 PEPIEVEEARE

-529 VLEEPAEPVKENSE
+529 MLEEPVESEEENAE
-543 PEAELAVELEAEPV
+543 PEAEVAE
-557 KSEENEA
+557 E
-564 ETVLEEESETPEEV
+564 
-578 ESAEPESVEPE
+578 VEPE
-589 PEKVLRHHLTDE
+589 PEKVLRHHLTEE

-625 IAQESACEKTS
+625 IAQKSACEKTS
-636 KAGNVIVTGRSGSG
+636 KAGNMIVTGRSGSG

-700 GHASAMTAETVEN
+700 GRASAMTAQTVEN

-727 ILEDAKAGIYTLQQ
+727 ILEDSKAGIYTLKQ
-741 DYPEFMEKFDSKIVI
+741 DYPEFMEKFDSRIVI

-780 DIAALAVYS
+780 DIAVLAVYS

>member
-28 VVETIEWRRVRSV
+28 VVETIEWRRVRSA

-63 LLLAYQRTPS
+63 LLLAYQRAPS
-73 GKLILYRLVELCV
+73 GKLILYRLVELSV

-96 YYNQFTKL
+96 YYNQFMKL

-164 ECDELVLWFSDGRYV
+164 ECDEMVLWFSDGKYV

-197 EKYKKLYGELKA
+197 EKYKELYGEPKA

-229 LNQTAQTMGKPE
+229 LNQTAQTMAKPE
-241 EAVNSVKVEAFQIP
+241 DAVNSVKAEAFQLP
-255 KPEPVKEAEAEEK
+255 KPEPVKKAE
-268 SETKAEAKPELAEQP
+268 SETESEVKAEAKPELAEQP
-283 KVMKMPEFIKTPEMK
+283 KVMKIPEFIKTPEVK

-317 EEELEKKKALE
+317 EEEIEKKKAVE
-328 AKPQE
+328 AKLQE
-333 ETAKLAEEEP
+333 ETAKIAEEEP
-343 VKEFNLEEALNATAD
+343 VKEFDLEAALGVAAD
-358 EMVQAENAEVSEN
+358 EMAQAEKT
-371 EAVENES
+371 EAVETEA
-378 ETKPEME
+378 EAKAEME

-430 EEEPAEEPVEAET
+430 EEETAEKVVEAET
-443 EPEEESVEAE
+443 EASEEKVAE
-453 AESEQE
+453 AE
-459 NEETELSEEEVIEAE
+459 T
-474 TKETESVEAEELQE
+474 
-488 NEVTESVEAEETQ
+488 EETQ
-501 EEKEPESA
+501 EEKAPESVETEEPQEEKAPESVETEESQEEQEPESA
-509 ETVPEPIEVQEARE
+509 ETEQEPVEVEEARE

-529 VLEEPAEPVKENSE
+529 VLEEP
-543 PEAELAVELEAEPV
+543 VE
-557 KSEENEA
+557 SEEENA
-564 ETVLEEESETPEEV
+564 ESEAVQEIEAVTE
-578 ESAEPESVEPE
+578 VEPE

-625 IAQESACEKTS
+625 IAQKSACEKTS
-636 KAGNVIVTGRSGSG
+636 KAGNMIVTGRSGSG

-700 GHASAMTAETVEN
+700 GRASAMTAQTVEN

-727 ILEDAKAGIYTLQQ
+727 ILEDSKAGIYTLKQ
-741 DYPEFMEKFDSKIVI
+741 DYPEFMEKFDSRIVI

-780 DIAALAVYS
+780 DIAVLAVYS

>member
-11 DEINSLVEKQ
+11 DEINNLVEKQ

-28 VVETIEWRRVRSV
+28 VVETIEWRRVRSA

-63 LLLAYQRTPS
+63 LLLAYQRAPS
-73 GKLILYRLVELCV
+73 GKLILYRLVELSV

-96 YYNQFTKL
+96 YYNQFLKL

-145 AYELARLYARAGM
+145 AYELARLYARADM
-158 YDKCIA
+158 RDECIA
-164 ECDELVLWFSDGRYV
+164 ECDEMVLWFSDGKYV

-197 EKYKKLYGELKA
+197 EKYKELYGEPKA

-229 LNQTAQTMGKPE
+229 LNQTAQTMVKSE
-241 EAVNSVKVEAFQIP
+241 EVANSVKSEAFQLP
-255 KPEPVKEAEAEEK
+255 KPEPVKKIESGAEAEV
-268 SETKAEAKPELAEQP
+268 KPELAEQP
-283 KVMKMPEFIKTPEMK
+283 KVMKMPEFIKTPEVK

-317 EEELEKKKALE
+317 EEELEKKKAVE
-328 AKPQE
+328 AKQQE
-333 ETAKLAEEEP
+333 ETAKIAEE
-343 VKEFNLEEALNATAD
+343 
-358 EMVQAENAEVSEN
+358 
-371 EAVENES
+371 ENES
-378 ETKPEME
+378 EVKTEME

-430 EEEPAEEPVEAET
+430 EEETAEKAVEAET
-443 EPEEESVEAE
+443 EPEEKESVEAE
-453 AESEQE
+453 TESEEVVEAEEESEQE
-459 NEETELSEEEVIEAE
+459 IEEA
-474 TKETESVEAEELQE
+474 ESVETEE
-488 NEVTESVEAEETQ
+488 SQ
-501 EEKEPESA
+501 EEQEP
-509 ETVPEPIEVQEARE
+509 VEVEEARE

-529 VLEEPAEPVKENSE
+529 VLEES
-543 PEAELAVELEAEPV
+543 VE
-557 KSEENEA
+557 SEEENA
-564 ETVLEEESETPEEV
+564 ESEAVQEIEAVTEV
-578 ESAEPESVEPE
+578 EPESVEPE
-589 PEKVLRHHLTDE
+589 PEKVLRHHLTEE

-625 IAQESACEKTS
+625 IAQKSACEKTS
-636 KAGNVIVTGRSGSG
+636 KAGNMIVTGRSGSG

-700 GHASAMTAETVEN
+700 GRASAMTAQTVEN

-727 ILEDAKAGIYTLQQ
+727 ILEDSKAGIYTLKQ
-741 DYPEFMEKFDSKIVI
+741 DYPEFMEKFDSRIVI

-780 DIAALAVYS
+780 DIAVLAVYS

>member
-11 DEINSLVEKQ
+11 DEINNLVEKQ

-28 VVETIEWRRVRSV
+28 VVETIEWRRVRSA

-63 LLLAYQRTPS
+63 LLLAYQRAPS
-73 GKLILYRLVELCV
+73 GKLILYRLVELSV

-96 YYNQFTKL
+96 YYNQFLKL

-158 YDKCIA
+158 RDECIA
-164 ECDELVLWFSDGRYV
+164 ECDEMVLWFSDGKYV

-197 EKYKKLYGELKA
+197 EKYKELYGEPKA

-229 LNQTAQTMGKPE
+229 LNQTAQTMVKPE
-241 EAVNSVKVEAFQIP
+241 EAVNSVKSETFQLP
-255 KPEPVKEAEAEEK
+255 KPEPVKKAE
-268 SETKAEAKPELAEQP
+268 SETESEAKAEAKPELAEQP
-283 KVMKMPEFIKTPEMK
+283 KVMKMPEFIKTPEIK

-317 EEELEKKKALE
+317 EEELEKKKAVE
-328 AKPQE
+328 AKLQE
-333 ETAKLAEEEP
+333 ETAKIAE
-343 VKEFNLEEALNATAD
+343 
-358 EMVQAENAEVSEN
+358 
-371 EAVENES
+371 ENES
-378 ETKPEME
+378 EAKTEME

-430 EEEPAEEPVEAET
+430 EEETAEKAVEAET
-443 EPEEESVEAE
+443 EPEEKESVEAE
-453 AESEQE
+453 TESEEVVEAEEESEQE
-459 NEETELSEEEVIEAE
+459 IEEA
-474 TKETESVEAEELQE
+474 ESVETEE
-488 NEVTESVEAEETQ
+488 SQ
-501 EEKEPESA
+501 EEQEPESA
-509 ETVPEPIEVQEARE
+509 ETEQEPVEVEEARE

-529 VLEEPAEPVKENSE
+529 VLEEPVESEEENAESE
-543 PEAELAVELEAEPV
+543 PIQEIEAV
-557 KSEENEA
+557 
-564 ETVLEEESETPEEV
+564 TEV
-578 ESAEPESVEPE
+578 EPESVEPE

-625 IAQESACEKTS
+625 IAQKSACEKTS
-636 KAGNVIVTGRSGSG
+636 KAGNMIVTGRSGSG

-700 GHASAMTAETVEN
+700 GHASAMTAQTVEN

-727 ILEDAKAGIYTLQQ
+727 ILEDSKAGIYTLKQ
-741 DYPEFMEKFDSKIVI
+741 DYPEFMEKFDSRIVI

-780 DIAALAVYS
+780 DIAVLAVYS

>member
-1 MDKKEYRARL
+1 MYGWFWAYMNLTEVKILDKKEYRARL
-11 DEINSLVEKQ
+11 DEINNLVEKQ

-28 VVETIEWRRVRSV
+28 VVETIEWRRVRSA

-63 LLLAYQRTPS
+63 LLLAYQRAPS
-73 GKLILYRLVELCV
+73 GKLILYRLVELSV

-96 YYNQFTKL
+96 YYNQFLKL

-158 YDKCIA
+158 RDECIA
-164 ECDELVLWFSDGRYV
+164 ECDEMVLWFSDGKYI

-197 EKYKKLYGELKA
+197 EKYKELYGEPKA

-229 LNQTAQTMGKPE
+229 LNQTAQTMVKSE
-241 EAVNSVKVEAFQIP
+241 EAANSVKSEAFQLP
-255 KPEPVKEAEAEEK
+255 KPEPVKKAE
-268 SETKAEAKPELAEQP
+268 SETESEAKAEAKPELAEQP
-283 KVMKMPEFIKTPEMK
+283 KVMKMPEFIKTPEIK

-317 EEELEKKKALE
+317 EEELEKKKAVE
-328 AKPQE
+328 AKLQE
-333 ETAKLAEEEP
+333 ETAKIAE
-343 VKEFNLEEALNATAD
+343 
-358 EMVQAENAEVSEN
+358 
-371 EAVENES
+371 ENES

-430 EEEPAEEPVEAET
+430 EEETAETAEKAVEAET
-443 EPEEESVEAE
+443 EPEEKESVE
-453 AESEQE
+453 S
-459 NEETELSEEEVIEAE
+459 
-474 TKETESVEAEELQE
+474 ETESEEVVEAEEKSEQE
-488 NEVTESVEAEETQ
+488 IEEAESVEPEESQ
-501 EEKEPESA
+501 EEQEPESA
-509 ETVPEPIEVQEARE
+509 ETEQEPVEVEEARE

-529 VLEEPAEPVKENSE
+529 VLEEPVESEKENAESEPVQEI
-543 PEAELAVELEAEPV
+543 EAV
-557 KSEENEA
+557 
-564 ETVLEEESETPEEV
+564 TEV
-578 ESAEPESVEPE
+578 EPESVEPE
-589 PEKVLRHHLTDE
+589 PEKVLRHHLTEE

-625 IAQESACEKTS
+625 IAQKSACEKTS
-636 KAGNVIVTGRSGSG
+636 KAGNMIVTGRSGSG

-700 GHASAMTAETVEN
+700 GRASAMTAQTVEN

-727 ILEDAKAGIYTLQQ
+727 ILEDSKAGIYTLKQ
-741 DYPEFMEKFDSKIVI
+741 DYPEFMEKFDSRIVI

-780 DIAALAVYS
+780 DIAVLAVYS

>member
-1 MDKKEYRARL
+1 MKLTEVKILDKKEYRARL

-28 VVETIEWRRVRSV
+28 VVETIEWRRVRSA

-63 LLLAYQRTPS
+63 LLLAYQRAPS
-73 GKLILYRLVELCV
+73 GKLILYRLVELSV

-96 YYNQFTKL
+96 YYNQFMKL

-164 ECDELVLWFSDGRYV
+164 ECDEMVLWFSDGKYV

-197 EKYKKLYGELKA
+197 EKYKELYGEPKA

-229 LNQTAQTMGKPE
+229 LNQTAQTMVKPE
-241 EAVNSVKVEAFQIP
+241 EAVNSVKAEAFQLP
-255 KPEPVKEAEAEEK
+255 KPEAIKKAESGAGSEAKAEE
-268 SETKAEAKPELAEQP
+268 EVKPELAEQP
-283 KVMKMPEFIKTPEMK
+283 KIMKMPEFIKTPEVK

-317 EEELEKKKALE
+317 EEELEKKKEVE
-328 AKPQE
+328 AKLQE
-333 ETAKLAEEEP
+333 ETAKIAEEEP
-343 VKEFNLEEALNATAD
+343 VKEFDLEAALGAAAD
-358 EMVQAENAEVSEN
+358 EMVQEEKT
-371 EAVENES
+371 EAVENEA
-378 ETKPEME
+378 EAKTEME
-385 VPEGATIQLPL
+385 VSEGATIQLPL

-430 EEEPAEEPVEAET
+430 EEETAEKAVEAET
-443 EPEEESVEAE
+443 EA
-453 AESEQE
+453 
-459 NEETELSEEEVIEAE
+459 SEEEVAEAE
-474 TKETESVEAEELQE
+474 TEEPQENEAAESVETEEQQE
-488 NEVTESVEAEETQ
+488 EKVTESAEP
-501 EEKEPESA
+501 K
-509 ETVPEPIEVQEARE
+509 PIEVEEARE

-529 VLEEPAEPVKENSE
+529 MLEEPVESEEENAE
-543 PEAELAVELEAEPV
+543 PEAEVAE
-557 KSEENEA
+557 E
-564 ETVLEEESETPEEV
+564 
-578 ESAEPESVEPE
+578 VEPE
-589 PEKVLRHHLTDE
+589 PEKVLRHHLTEE

-625 IAQESACEKTS
+625 IAQKSACEKTS
-636 KAGNVIVTGRSGSG
+636 KAGNMIVTGRSGSG

-700 GHASAMTAETVEN
+700 GRASAMTAQTVEN

-727 ILEDAKAGIYTLQQ
+727 ILEDSKAGIYTLKQ
-741 DYPEFMEKFDSKIVI
+741 DYPEFMEKFDSRIVI

-780 DIAALAVYS
+780 DIAVLAVYS